1 MLRNMDYNI
10 ASILVTTFVFV
21 YFFIQYDTKK
31 KSSRCFLSLLICV
44 FLTSLLSILFD
55 LMQYSTGS
63 SNLSYGI
70 NALYMLLTV
79 LCTYT
84 FYVYASITV
93 FPDGRRN
100 IMDYVNFIFLI
111 MYTILCILSVHFH
124 FFISI
129 ENGEITQGRAYPVIY
144 ILSAYYLFCAFIRML
159 IHIKS
164 LMLRQTHSIIFFV
177 VTTTTGAAVQY
188 YFFSERIIIYFAYAL
203 ACLILLFTFETPDYQ
218 KMVKVTEEL
227 KRNNEQLNL
236 YKQQADDLS
245 KTVHK
250 LMKTCS
256 WILRFDEKGELSD
269 ASWSEEFLPIL
280 GYTKD
285 DDVDIANLW
294 ADSIHPDDKE
304 ATLEAFM
311 NGLKGAEYKTEAR
324 LRYKDGSYH
333 WFLCTGS
340 LHTDSAGN
348 AESYKGII
356 QNIDDEVYTRE
367 LINERLKAVEDLER
381 SQAELQRAL
390 FASEEAGRAKTT
402 FLSNMSHDIR
412 TPMNAILGY
421 AQLAKEHISDKDE
434 VLGCINTIL
443 SSGDHLL
450 SLINDVLDMSR
461 IESGKV
467 KIDNAPVSL
476 FELVNGIE
484 ILTKS
489 NVTEKRQTYETIIE
503 NLNNPYVMCDRLK
516 LNQILINCVGNAVK
530 YTPDGGHIKLML
542 TQKDTNFIFKIIDDG
557 IGMSANLLANVFEP
571 FVRAGNTESIQG
583 TGLGMAITSNLV
595 KMMGG
600 TISAESKLKK
610 GSTFIITLPLT
621 IISKEEYESYKEAP
635 VDEIPVDEMLSALSG
650 KRFLVVDDNK
660 INRSVVRRLLSDR
673 GMYVDECER
682 GRDAIN
688 IISSVSEGTYD
699 AVFMD
704 IIMPEM
710 TGYEA
715 TTEIR
720 NLDVSFAKTIPIF
733 AMTANAFE
741 EDIKKADECGMNGH
755 ITKPFKIEDLIRFLY
770 YNLLT

>member
-1 MLRNMDYNI
+1 MLRNMDFNI
-10 ASILVTTFVFV
+10 ASVLVTTFVFV
-21 YFFIQYDTKK
+21 YFITRYDTKK
-31 KSSRCFLSLLICV
+31 KSSRCFLSLLLCV
-44 FLTSLLSILFD
+44 FLTSVLSIVFD
-55 LMQYSTGS
+55 YLQYSTGS
-63 SNLSYGI
+63 NYLSYI
-70 NALYMLLTV
+70 VNAFYMLLTV
-79 LCTYT
+79 LCTYI
-84 FYVYASITV
+84 FYVYASVTV
-93 FPDGRRN
+93 FPDGRRHVL
-100 IMDYVNFIFLI
+100 DYVNFVFLI
-111 MYTILCILSVHFH
+111 SYIILCVLSMHFH
-124 FFISI
+124 YFISI
-129 ENGEITQGRAYPVIY
+129 TDGVISRGAAYPVVY
-144 ILSAYYLFCAFIRML
+144 LLSAYYLLCAFIRML

-177 VTTTTGAAVQY
+177 VTTSTGAIVQY
-188 YFFSERIIIYFAYAL
+188 LFFSERIIIYFAYAL

-218 KMVKVTEEL
+218 KMIKVTNEL

-250 LMKTCS
+250 LMKTSS
-256 WILRFDEKGELSD
+256 WFIYFDKNGEITDS
-269 ASWSEEFLPIL
+269 SWSEEFLPLL
-280 GYTKD
+280 GYSLD
-285 DDVDIANLW
+285 DNVDVANLW
-294 ADSIHPDDKE
+294 TDSLHPEDKDK
-304 ATLEAFM
+304 TLEAFM

-348 AESYKGII
+348 PESYKGVI
-356 QNIDDEVYTRE
+356 QNIDDEIYTRE

-381 SQAELQRAL
+381 SQTELERAL

-467 KIDNAPVSL
+467 KIENAPVSL
-476 FELVNGIE
+476 LELINGIE
-484 ILTKS
+484 VLTKS
-489 NVTEKRQTYETIIE
+489 NVKEKHQTYETIIE
-503 NLNNPYVMCDRLK
+503 NLDNPYVLCDRLK

-542 TQKDTNFIFKIIDDG
+542 TQNDTEFVFKIIDDG
-557 IGMSANLLANVFEP
+557 IGMSADLLAHVFEP
-571 FVRAGNTESIQG
+571 FVRSGNTESIQG
-583 TGLGMAITSNLV
+583 TGLGMAITYNLV
-595 KMMGG
+595 NMMGG
-600 TISAESKLKK
+600 TISAESKLKA
-610 GSTFIITLPLT
+610 GSTFTISLPLQ
-621 IISKEEYESYKEAP
+621 IISKEEYSSFKEAP
-635 VDEIPVDEMLSALSG
+635 TDEISVDEMVTTLSG

-688 IISSVSEGTYD
+688 IISSVKEGTYD

-710 TGYEA
+710 TGYES
-715 TTEIR
+715 TTAIR
-720 NLDVSFAKTIPIF
+720 NLDSAFAKTIPIF

-741 EDIKKADECGMNGH
+741 EDIKKANECGMNGH

-770 YNLLT
+770 HNLS

>member
-1 MLRNMDYNI
+1 MLRNMDFNI
-10 ASILVTTFVFV
+10 ASVLVTTFVFV
-21 YFFIQYDTKK
+21 YFITRYDTKK
-31 KSSRCFLSLLICV
+31 KSSRCFLSLLLCV
-44 FLTSLLSILFD
+44 FLTSVLSIVFD
-55 LMQYSTGS
+55 YLQYSTGS
-63 SNLSYGI
+63 NYLSYI
-70 NALYMLLTV
+70 VNALYMLLTV
-79 LCTYT
+79 LCTYI
-84 FYVYASITV
+84 FYVYASVTV

-100 IMDYVNFIFLI
+100 VLDYVNFVFLI
-111 MYTILCILSVHFH
+111 SYIILCVLSIHFH
-124 FFISI
+124 YFISI
-129 ENGEITQGRAYPVIY
+129 TDGVISRGAAYPVVY
-144 ILSAYYLFCAFIRML
+144 LLSAYYLLCAFIRML

-177 VTTTTGAAVQY
+177 VTTSTGAIVQY
-188 YFFSERIIIYFAYAL
+188 LFFSERIIIYFAYAL

-218 KMVKVTEEL
+218 KMIKVTNEL

-250 LMKTCS
+250 LMKTSS
-256 WILRFDEKGELSD
+256 WFIYFDKNGEITDS
-269 ASWSEEFLPIL
+269 SWSEEFLPLL
-280 GYTKD
+280 GYSLD
-285 DDVDIANLW
+285 DNVDVANLW
-294 ADSIHPDDKE
+294 TDSLHPEDKDK
-304 ATLEAFM
+304 TLEAFM

-348 AESYKGII
+348 PESYKGVI
-356 QNIDDEVYTRE
+356 QNIDDEIYTRE

-381 SQAELQRAL
+381 SQIELEHAL

-467 KIDNAPVSL
+467 KIENAPVSL
-476 FELVNGIE
+476 LELINGIE
-484 ILTKS
+484 VLTKS
-489 NVTEKRQTYETIIE
+489 NVKEKHQTYETIIE
-503 NLNNPYVMCDRLK
+503 NLDNPYVLCDRLK

-542 TQKDTNFIFKIIDDG
+542 TQKDTEFVFKIIDDG
-557 IGMSANLLANVFEP
+557 IGMSADLLAHVFEP
-571 FVRAGNTESIQG
+571 FVRAGNTDSIQG
-583 TGLGMAITSNLV
+583 TGLGMAITYNLV
-595 KMMGG
+595 NMMRG
-600 TISAESKLKK
+600 TISAESKLKA
-610 GSTFIITLPLT
+610 GSTFTISLPLQ
-621 IISKEEYESYKEAP
+621 IISKEEYSSFKEAP
-635 VDEIPVDEMLSALSG
+635 TDEISVDEMVTTLSG

-688 IISSVSEGTYD
+688 IISSVKEGTYD

-715 TTEIR
+715 TTAIR
-720 NLDVSFAKTIPIF
+720 NLDSDFAKTIPIF

-741 EDIKKADECGMNGH
+741 EDIKKANECGMNGH

-770 YNLLT
+770 HNLS

>member
-1 MLRNMDYNI
+1 MLRNMDFNI
-10 ASILVTTFVFV
+10 ASVLVTTFVFV
-21 YFFIQYDTKK
+21 YFITRYDTKK
-31 KSSRCFLSLLICV
+31 KSSRCFLSLLLCV
-44 FLTSLLSILFD
+44 FLTSVLSIVFD
-55 LMQYSTGS
+55 YLQYSTGS
-63 SNLSYGI
+63 NYLSYI
-70 NALYMLLTV
+70 VNAFYMLLTV
-79 LCTYT
+79 LCTYI
-84 FYVYASITV
+84 FYVYASVTV
-93 FPDGRRN
+93 FPDGRRHVL
-100 IMDYVNFIFLI
+100 DYVNFVFLI
-111 MYTILCILSVHFH
+111 SYIILCVLSMNFH
-124 FFISI
+124 YFISI
-129 ENGEITQGRAYPVIY
+129 TDGVISRGAAYPVVY
-144 ILSAYYLFCAFIRML
+144 LLSAYYLLCAFIRML

-177 VTTTTGAAVQY
+177 VTTSTGAIVQY
-188 YFFSERIIIYFAYAL
+188 LFFSERIIIYFSYAL

-218 KMVKVTEEL
+218 KMIKVTNEL

-250 LMKTCS
+250 LMKTSS
-256 WILRFDEKGELSD
+256 WFIYFDKNGEITDS
-269 ASWSEEFLPIL
+269 SWSEEFLPLL
-280 GYTKD
+280 GYSLD
-285 DDVDIANLW
+285 DNVDVANLW
-294 ADSIHPDDKE
+294 TDSLHPEDKDK
-304 ATLEAFM
+304 TLEAFM

-348 AESYKGII
+348 PESYKGVI
-356 QNIDDEVYTRE
+356 QNIDDEIYTRE

-381 SQAELQRAL
+381 SQTELERAL

-467 KIDNAPVSL
+467 KIENAPVSL
-476 FELVNGIE
+476 LELINGIE
-484 ILTKS
+484 VLTKS
-489 NVTEKRQTYETIIE
+489 NVKEKHQTYETIIE
-503 NLNNPYVMCDRLK
+503 NLDNPYVLCDRLK

-542 TQKDTNFIFKIIDDG
+542 TQKDTEFVFKIIDDG
-557 IGMSANLLANVFEP
+557 IGMSADLLAHVFEP
-571 FVRAGNTESIQG
+571 FVRAGNTDSIQG
-583 TGLGMAITSNLV
+583 TGLGMAITYNLV
-595 KMMGG
+595 NMMGG
-600 TISAESKLKK
+600 TISAESKLKA
-610 GSTFIITLPLT
+610 GSTFTISLPLQ
-621 IISKEEYESYKEAP
+621 IISKEEYSSFKEAP
-635 VDEIPVDEMLSALSG
+635 TDEISVDEMVTTLSG

-688 IISSVSEGTYD
+688 IISSVKEGTYD

-710 TGYEA
+710 TGYES
-715 TTEIR
+715 TTAIR
-720 NLDVSFAKTIPIF
+720 NLDSAFAKTIPIF

-741 EDIKKADECGMNGH
+741 EDIKKANECGMNGH

-770 YNLLT
+770 HNLS

>member
-1 MLRNMDYNI
+1 MLRNMDFNI
-10 ASILVTTFVFV
+10 ASVLVTTFVFV
-21 YFFIQYDTKK
+21 YFITRYDTKK
-31 KSSRCFLSLLICV
+31 KSSRCFLSLLLCV
-44 FLTSLLSILFD
+44 FLTSVLSIVFD
-55 LMQYSTGS
+55 YLQYSTGS
-63 SNLSYGI
+63 NYLSYI
-70 NALYMLLTV
+70 VNAFYMLLTV
-79 LCTYT
+79 LCTYI
-84 FYVYASITV
+84 FYVYASVTV
-93 FPDGRRN
+93 FPDGRRHVL
-100 IMDYVNFIFLI
+100 DYVNFVFLI
-111 MYTILCILSVHFH
+111 SYIILCVLSMHFH
-124 FFISI
+124 YFISI
-129 ENGEITQGRAYPVIY
+129 TDGVISRGAAYPVVY
-144 ILSAYYLFCAFIRML
+144 LLSAYYLLCAFIRML

-177 VTTTTGAAVQY
+177 VTTSTGAIVQY
-188 YFFSERIIIYFAYAL
+188 LFFSERIIIYFAYAL

-218 KMVKVTEEL
+218 KMIKVTNEL

-250 LMKTCS
+250 LMKTSS
-256 WILRFDEKGELSD
+256 WFIYFDKNGEITDS
-269 ASWSEEFLPIL
+269 SWSEEFLPLL
-280 GYTKD
+280 GYSLD
-285 DDVDIANLW
+285 DNVDVANLW
-294 ADSIHPDDKE
+294 TDSLHPEDKDK
-304 ATLEAFM
+304 TLEAFM

-348 AESYKGII
+348 PESYKGVI
-356 QNIDDEVYTRE
+356 QNIDNEIYTRE

-381 SQAELQRAL
+381 SQTELERAL

-467 KIDNAPVSL
+467 KIENAPVSL
-476 FELVNGIE
+476 LELINGIE
-484 ILTKS
+484 VLTKS
-489 NVTEKRQTYETIIE
+489 NVKEKHQTYETIIE
-503 NLNNPYVMCDRLK
+503 NLDNPYVLCDRLK

-542 TQKDTNFIFKIIDDG
+542 TQKDTEFVFKIIDDG
-557 IGMSANLLANVFEP
+557 IGMSTDLLAHVFEP
-571 FVRAGNTESIQG
+571 FVRAGNTDSIQG
-583 TGLGMAITSNLV
+583 TGLGMAITYNLV
-595 KMMGG
+595 NMMGG
-600 TISAESKLKK
+600 TISAESKLKA
-610 GSTFIITLPLT
+610 GSTFTISLPLQ
-621 IISKEEYESYKEAP
+621 IISKEEYSSFKEAP
-635 VDEIPVDEMLSALSG
+635 TDEISVDEMVTTLSG

-688 IISSVSEGTYD
+688 IISSVKEGTYD

-710 TGYEA
+710 TGYEV
-715 TTEIR
+715 TTAIR
-720 NLDVSFAKTIPIF
+720 NLDSAFAKTIPIF

-741 EDIKKADECGMNGH
+741 EDIKKANECGMNGH

-770 YNLLT
+770 HNLS

>member
-1 MLRNMDYNI
+1 MLRNMDFNI
-10 ASILVTTFVFV
+10 ASVLVTTFVFV
-21 YFFIQYDTKK
+21 YFITRYDTKK
-31 KSSRCFLSLLICV
+31 KSSRCFLSLLLCV
-44 FLTSLLSILFD
+44 FLTSVLSIVFD
-55 LMQYSTGS
+55 YLQYSTGS
-63 SNLSYGI
+63 NYLSYI
-70 NALYMLLTV
+70 VNAFYMLLTV
-79 LCTYT
+79 LCTYI
-84 FYVYASITV
+84 FYVYASVTV
-93 FPDGRRN
+93 FPDGRRHVL
-100 IMDYVNFIFLI
+100 DYVNFVFLI
-111 MYTILCILSVHFH
+111 SYIILCVLSIHFH
-124 FFISI
+124 YFISI
-129 ENGEITQGRAYPVIY
+129 TDGVISRGAAYPVVY
-144 ILSAYYLFCAFIRML
+144 LLSAYYLLCAFIRML

-177 VTTTTGAAVQY
+177 VTTSTGAIVQY
-188 YFFSERIIIYFAYAL
+188 LFFSERIIIYFAYAL

-218 KMVKVTEEL
+218 KMIKVTNEL

-250 LMKTCS
+250 LMKTSS
-256 WILRFDEKGELSD
+256 WFIYFDKNGEITDS
-269 ASWSEEFLPIL
+269 SWSEEFLPLL
-280 GYTKD
+280 GYSLD
-285 DDVDIANLW
+285 DNVDVANLW
-294 ADSIHPDDKE
+294 TDSLHPEDKDK
-304 ATLEAFM
+304 TLEAFM

-348 AESYKGII
+348 PESYKGVI
-356 QNIDDEVYTRE
+356 QNIDDEIYTRE

-381 SQAELQRAL
+381 SQTELERAL

-467 KIDNAPVSL
+467 KIENAPVSL
-476 FELVNGIE
+476 LELINGIE
-484 ILTKS
+484 VLTKS
-489 NVTEKRQTYETIIE
+489 NVKEKHQTYETIIE
-503 NLNNPYVMCDRLK
+503 NLDNPYVLCDRLK

-542 TQKDTNFIFKIIDDG
+542 TQKDTEFVFKIIDDG
-557 IGMSANLLANVFEP
+557 IGMSADLLAHVFEP
-571 FVRAGNTESIQG
+571 FVRAGNTDSIQG
-583 TGLGMAITSNLV
+583 TGLGMAITYNLV
-595 KMMGG
+595 NMMGG
-600 TISAESKLKK
+600 TISAESKLKA
-610 GSTFIITLPLT
+610 GSTFTISLPLQ
-621 IISKEEYESYKEAP
+621 IISKEEYSSFKEAP
-635 VDEIPVDEMLSALSG
+635 TDEISVDEMVTTLSG

-688 IISSVSEGTYD
+688 IISSVKEDTYD

-710 TGYEA
+710 TGYES
-715 TTEIR
+715 TTAIR
-720 NLDVSFAKTIPIF
+720 NLDSAFAKTIPIF

-741 EDIKKADECGMNGH
+741 EDIKKANECGMNGH

-770 YNLLT
+770 HNLS

>member
-1 MLRNMDYNI
+1 MLRNMDFNI
-10 ASILVTTFVFV
+10 ASVLVTTFVFV
-21 YFFIQYDTKK
+21 YFITRYDTKK
-31 KSSRCFLSLLICV
+31 KSSRCFLSLLLCV
-44 FLTSLLSILFD
+44 FLTSVLSIVFD
-55 LMQYSTGS
+55 YLQYSTGS
-63 SNLSYGI
+63 NYLSYI
-70 NALYMLLTV
+70 VNAFYMLLTV
-79 LCTYT
+79 LCTYI
-84 FYVYASITV
+84 FYVYASVTV

-100 IMDYVNFIFLI
+100 VLDYVNFVFLI
-111 MYTILCILSVHFH
+111 SYIILCVLSIHFH
-124 FFISI
+124 YFISI
-129 ENGEITQGRAYPVIY
+129 TDGVISRGAAYPVVY
-144 ILSAYYLFCAFIRML
+144 LLSAYYLLCAFIRML

-177 VTTTTGAAVQY
+177 VTTSTGAIVQY
-188 YFFSERIIIYFAYAL
+188 LFFSERIIIYFAYAL

-218 KMVKVTEEL
+218 KMIKVTNEL

-250 LMKTCS
+250 LMKTSS
-256 WILRFDEKGELSD
+256 WFIYFDKNGEITDS
-269 ASWSEEFLPIL
+269 SWSEEFLPLL
-280 GYTKD
+280 GYSLD
-285 DDVDIANLW
+285 DNVDVANLW
-294 ADSIHPDDKE
+294 TDSLHPEDKDK
-304 ATLEAFM
+304 TLEAFM

-348 AESYKGII
+348 PESYKGVI
-356 QNIDDEVYTRE
+356 QNIDDEIYTRE

-381 SQAELQRAL
+381 SQTELERAL

-467 KIDNAPVSL
+467 KIENAPVSL
-476 FELVNGIE
+476 LELINGIE
-484 ILTKS
+484 VLTKS
-489 NVTEKRQTYETIIE
+489 NVKEKHQTYETIIE
-503 NLNNPYVMCDRLK
+503 NLDNPYVLCDRLK

-542 TQKDTNFIFKIIDDG
+542 TQKDTEFVFKIIDDG
-557 IGMSANLLANVFEP
+557 IGMSADLLAHVFEP

-583 TGLGMAITSNLV
+583 TGLGMAITYNLV
-595 KMMGG
+595 NMMGG
-600 TISAESKLKK
+600 TISAESKLKA
-610 GSTFIITLPLT
+610 GSTFTISLPLQ
-621 IISKEEYESYKEAP
+621 IISKEEYSSFKEAP
-635 VDEIPVDEMLSALSG
+635 TDEISVDEMVTTLSG

-688 IISSVSEGTYD
+688 IISSVKEGTYD

-710 TGYEA
+710 TGYES
-715 TTEIR
+715 TTAIR
-720 NLDVSFAKTIPIF
+720 NLDSAFAKTIPIF

-741 EDIKKADECGMNGH
+741 EDIKKANECGMNGH

-770 YNLLT
+770 HNLS

>member
-1 MLRNMDYNI
+1 MLRNMDFNI
-10 ASILVTTFVFV
+10 ASVLVTTFVFV
-21 YFFIQYDTKK
+21 YFITRYDTKK
-31 KSSRCFLSLLICV
+31 KSSRCFLSLLLCV
-44 FLTSLLSILFD
+44 FLTSVLSIVFD
-55 LMQYSTGS
+55 YLQYSTGS
-63 SNLSYGI
+63 NYLSYI
-70 NALYMLLTV
+70 VNAFYMLLTV
-79 LCTYT
+79 LCTYI
-84 FYVYASITV
+84 FYVYASVTV
-93 FPDGRRN
+93 FPDGRRHVL
-100 IMDYVNFIFLI
+100 DYVNFVFLI
-111 MYTILCILSVHFH
+111 SYIILCVLSMHFH
-124 FFISI
+124 YFISI
-129 ENGEITQGRAYPVIY
+129 TDGVISRGAAYPVVY
-144 ILSAYYLFCAFIRML
+144 LLSAYYLLCAFIRML

-177 VTTTTGAAVQY
+177 VTTSTGAIVQY
-188 YFFSERIIIYFAYAL
+188 LFFSERIIIYFAYAL

-218 KMVKVTEEL
+218 KMIKVTNEL

-250 LMKTCS
+250 LMKTSS
-256 WILRFDEKGELSD
+256 WFIYFDKNGEITDS
-269 ASWSEEFLPIL
+269 SWSEEFLPLL
-280 GYTKD
+280 GYSLD
-285 DDVDIANLW
+285 DNVDVANLW
-294 ADSIHPDDKE
+294 TDSLHPEDKDK
-304 ATLEAFM
+304 TLEAFM

-348 AESYKGII
+348 PESYKGVI
-356 QNIDDEVYTRE
+356 QNIDDEIYTRE

-381 SQAELQRAL
+381 SQTELERAL

-467 KIDNAPVSL
+467 KIENAPVSL
-476 FELVNGIE
+476 LELINGIE
-484 ILTKS
+484 VLTKS
-489 NVTEKRQTYETIIE
+489 NVKEKHQTYETIIE
-503 NLNNPYVMCDRLK
+503 NLDNPYVLCDRLK

-542 TQKDTNFIFKIIDDG
+542 TQKDTEFVFKIIDDG
-557 IGMSANLLANVFEP
+557 IGMSTDLLAHVFEP
-571 FVRAGNTESIQG
+571 FVRAGNTDSIQG
-583 TGLGMAITSNLV
+583 TGLGMAITYNLV
-595 KMMGG
+595 NMMGG
-600 TISAESKLKK
+600 TISAESKLKA
-610 GSTFIITLPLT
+610 GSTFTISLPLQ
-621 IISKEEYESYKEAP
+621 IISKEEYSSFKEAP
-635 VDEIPVDEMLSALSG
+635 TDEISVDEMVTTLSG

-688 IISSVSEGTYD
+688 IISSVKEGTYD

-710 TGYEA
+710 TGYES
-715 TTEIR
+715 TTAIR
-720 NLDVSFAKTIPIF
+720 NLDSAFAKTIPIF

-741 EDIKKADECGMNGH
+741 EDIKKANECGMNGH

-770 YNLLT
+770 HNLS

>member
-1 MLRNMDYNI
+1 MLRNMDFNI
-10 ASILVTTFVFV
+10 ASVLVTTFVFV
-21 YFFIQYDTKK
+21 YFITRYDTKK
-31 KSSRCFLSLLICV
+31 KSSRCFLSLLLCV
-44 FLTSLLSILFD
+44 FLTSVLSIVFD
-55 LMQYSTGS
+55 YLQYSTGS
-63 SNLSYGI
+63 NYLSYI
-70 NALYMLLTV
+70 VNAFYMLLTV
-79 LCTYT
+79 LCTYI
-84 FYVYASITV
+84 FYVYASVTV
-93 FPDGRRN
+93 FPDGRRHVL
-100 IMDYVNFIFLI
+100 DYVNFVFLI
-111 MYTILCILSVHFH
+111 SYIILCVLSIHFH
-124 FFISI
+124 YFISI
-129 ENGEITQGRAYPVIY
+129 TDGVISRGAAYPVVY
-144 ILSAYYLFCAFIRML
+144 LLSAYYLLCAFIRML

-177 VTTTTGAAVQY
+177 VTTSTGAIVQY
-188 YFFSERIIIYFAYAL
+188 LFFSERIIIYFSYAL

-218 KMVKVTEEL
+218 KMIKVTNEL

-250 LMKTCS
+250 LMKTSS
-256 WILRFDEKGELSD
+256 WFIYFDKNGEITDS
-269 ASWSEEFLPIL
+269 SWSEEFLPLL
-280 GYTKD
+280 GYSLD
-285 DDVDIANLW
+285 DNVDVANLW
-294 ADSIHPDDKE
+294 TDSLHPEDKDK
-304 ATLEAFM
+304 TLEAFM

-348 AESYKGII
+348 PESYKGVI
-356 QNIDDEVYTRE
+356 QNIDDEIYTRE

-381 SQAELQRAL
+381 SQTELERAL

-467 KIDNAPVSL
+467 KIENAPVSL
-476 FELVNGIE
+476 LELINGIE
-484 ILTKS
+484 VLTKS
-489 NVTEKRQTYETIIE
+489 NVKEKHQTYETIIE
-503 NLNNPYVMCDRLK
+503 NLDNPYVLCDRLK

-542 TQKDTNFIFKIIDDG
+542 TQKDTEFVFKIIDDG
-557 IGMSANLLANVFEP
+557 IGMSADLLAHVFEP
-571 FVRAGNTESIQG
+571 FVRAGNTDSIQG
-583 TGLGMAITSNLV
+583 TGLGMAITYNLV
-595 KMMGG
+595 NMMGG
-600 TISAESKLKK
+600 TISAESKLKA
-610 GSTFIITLPLT
+610 GSTFTISLPLQ
-621 IISKEEYESYKEAP
+621 IISKEEYSSFKEAP
-635 VDEIPVDEMLSALSG
+635 TDEISVDEMVTTLSG

-688 IISSVSEGTYD
+688 IISSVKEGTYD

-710 TGYEA
+710 TGYES
-715 TTEIR
+715 TTAIR
-720 NLDVSFAKTIPIF
+720 NLDSAFAKTIPIF

-741 EDIKKADECGMNGH
+741 EDIKKANECGMNGH

-770 YNLLT
+770 HNLS

>member
-1 MLRNMDYNI
+1 MLRNMDFNI
-10 ASILVTTFVFV
+10 ASVLVTTFVFV
-21 YFFIQYDTKK
+21 YFITRYDTKK
-31 KSSRCFLSLLICV
+31 KSSRCFLSLLLCV
-44 FLTSLLSILFD
+44 FLTSVLSIVFD
-55 LMQYSTGS
+55 YLQYSTGS
-63 SNLSYGI
+63 NYLSYI
-70 NALYMLLTV
+70 VNAFYMLLTV
-79 LCTYT
+79 LCTYI
-84 FYVYASITV
+84 FYVYASVTV
-93 FPDGRRN
+93 FPDGRRHVL
-100 IMDYVNFIFLI
+100 DYVNFVFLI
-111 MYTILCILSVHFH
+111 SYIILCVLSMHFH
-124 FFISI
+124 YFISI
-129 ENGEITQGRAYPVIY
+129 TDGVISRGAAYPVVY
-144 ILSAYYLFCAFIRML
+144 LLSAYYLLCAFIRML

-177 VTTTTGAAVQY
+177 VTTSTGAIVQY
-188 YFFSERIIIYFAYAL
+188 LFFSERIIIYFSYAL

-218 KMVKVTEEL
+218 KMIKVTNEL

-250 LMKTCS
+250 LMKTSS
-256 WILRFDEKGELSD
+256 WFIYFDKNGEITDS
-269 ASWSEEFLPIL
+269 SWSEEFLPLL
-280 GYTKD
+280 GYSLD
-285 DDVDIANLW
+285 DNVDVANLW
-294 ADSIHPDDKE
+294 TDSLHPEDKDK
-304 ATLEAFM
+304 TLEAFM

-348 AESYKGII
+348 PESYKGVI
-356 QNIDDEVYTRE
+356 QNIDDEIYTRE

-381 SQAELQRAL
+381 SQTELERAL

-461 IESGKV
+461 IESGKA
-467 KIDNAPVSL
+467 KIENAPVSL
-476 FELVNGIE
+476 LELINGIE
-484 ILTKS
+484 VLTKS
-489 NVTEKRQTYETIIE
+489 NVKEKHQTYETIIE
-503 NLNNPYVMCDRLK
+503 NLDNPYVLCDRLK

-542 TQKDTNFIFKIIDDG
+542 TQKDTEFVFKIIDDG
-557 IGMSANLLANVFEP
+557 IGMSADLLAHVFEP
-571 FVRAGNTESIQG
+571 FVRAGNTDSIQG
-583 TGLGMAITSNLV
+583 TGLGMAITYNLV
-595 KMMGG
+595 NMMGG
-600 TISAESKLKK
+600 TISAESKLKA
-610 GSTFIITLPLT
+610 GSTFTISLPLQ
-621 IISKEEYESYKEAP
+621 IISKEEYSSFKEAP
-635 VDEIPVDEMLSALSG
+635 TDEISVDEMVTTLSG

-688 IISSVSEGTYD
+688 IISSVKEGTYD

-710 TGYEA
+710 TGYES
-715 TTEIR
+715 TTAIR
-720 NLDVSFAKTIPIF
+720 NLDSAFAKTIPIF

-741 EDIKKADECGMNGH
+741 EDIKKANECGMNGH

-770 YNLLT
+770 HNLS

>member
-1 MLRNMDYNI
+1 MLRNMDFNI
-10 ASILVTTFVFV
+10 ASVLVTTFVFV
-21 YFFIQYDTKK
+21 YFITRYDTKK
-31 KSSRCFLSLLICV
+31 KSSRCFLSLLLCV
-44 FLTSLLSILFD
+44 FLTSVLSIVFD
-55 LMQYSTGS
+55 YLQYSTGS
-63 SNLSYGI
+63 NYLSYI
-70 NALYMLLTV
+70 VNAFYMLLTV
-79 LCTYT
+79 LCTYI
-84 FYVYASITV
+84 FYVYASVTV
-93 FPDGRRN
+93 FPDGRRHVL
-100 IMDYVNFIFLI
+100 DYVNFVFLI
-111 MYTILCILSVHFH
+111 SYIILCVLSIHFH
-124 FFISI
+124 YFISI
-129 ENGEITQGRAYPVIY
+129 TDGVISRGAAYPVVY
-144 ILSAYYLFCAFIRML
+144 LLSAYYLLCAFIRML

-177 VTTTTGAAVQY
+177 VTTSTGAIVQY
-188 YFFSERIIIYFAYAL
+188 LFFSERIIIYFAYAL

-218 KMVKVTEEL
+218 KMIKVTNEL

-250 LMKTCS
+250 LMKTSS
-256 WILRFDEKGELSD
+256 WFIYFDKNGEITDS
-269 ASWSEEFLPIL
+269 SWSEEFLPLL
-280 GYTKD
+280 GYSLD
-285 DDVDIANLW
+285 DNVDVANLW
-294 ADSIHPDDKE
+294 TDSLHPEDKDK
-304 ATLEAFM
+304 TLEAFM

-348 AESYKGII
+348 PESYKGVI
-356 QNIDDEVYTRE
+356 QNIDDEIYTRE

-381 SQAELQRAL
+381 SQTELERAL

-467 KIDNAPVSL
+467 KIENAPVSL
-476 FELVNGIE
+476 LELINGIE
-484 ILTKS
+484 VLTKS
-489 NVTEKRQTYETIIE
+489 NVKEKHQTYETIIE
-503 NLNNPYVMCDRLK
+503 NLDNPYVLCDRLK

-542 TQKDTNFIFKIIDDG
+542 TQKDTEFVFKIIDDG
-557 IGMSANLLANVFEP
+557 IGMSADLLAHVFEP

-583 TGLGMAITSNLV
+583 TGLGMAITYNLV
-595 KMMGG
+595 NMMGG
-600 TISAESKLKK
+600 TISAESKLKA
-610 GSTFIITLPLT
+610 GSTFTISLPLQ
-621 IISKEEYESYKEAP
+621 IISKEEYSSFKEAP
-635 VDEIPVDEMLSALSG
+635 TDEISVDEMVTTLSG

-688 IISSVSEGTYD
+688 IISSVKEGTYD

-710 TGYEA
+710 TGYES
-715 TTEIR
+715 TTAIR
-720 NLDVSFAKTIPIF
+720 NLDSAFAKTIPIF

-741 EDIKKADECGMNGH
+741 EDIKKANECGMNGH

-770 YNLLT
+770 HNLS

>member
-1 MLRNMDYNI
+1 MLRNMDFNI
-10 ASILVTTFVFV
+10 ASVLVTTFVFV
-21 YFFIQYDTKK
+21 YFITRYDTKK
-31 KSSRCFLSLLICV
+31 KSSRCFLSLLLCV
-44 FLTSLLSILFD
+44 FLTSVLSIVFD
-55 LMQYSTGS
+55 YLQYSTGS
-63 SNLSYGI
+63 NYLSYI
-70 NALYMLLTV
+70 VNALYMLLTV
-79 LCTYT
+79 LCTYI
-84 FYVYASITV
+84 FYVYASVTV
-93 FPDGRRN
+93 FPDGRRHVLDN
-100 IMDYVNFIFLI
+100 VNFVFLI
-111 MYTILCILSVHFH
+111 SYIILCVLSMHFH
-124 FFISI
+124 YFISI
-129 ENGEITQGRAYPVIY
+129 TDGVISRGAAYPVVY
-144 ILSAYYLFCAFIRML
+144 LLSAYYLLCAFIRML

-177 VTTTTGAAVQY
+177 VTTSTGAIVQY
-188 YFFSERIIIYFAYAL
+188 LFFSERIIIYFSYAL

-218 KMVKVTEEL
+218 KMIKVTNEL

-250 LMKTCS
+250 LMKTSS
-256 WILRFDEKGELSD
+256 WFIYFDKNGEITDS
-269 ASWSEEFLPIL
+269 SWSEEFLPLL
-280 GYTKD
+280 GYSLD
-285 DDVDIANLW
+285 DNVDVANLW
-294 ADSIHPDDKE
+294 TDSLHPEDKDK
-304 ATLEAFM
+304 TLEAFM

-348 AESYKGII
+348 PESYKGVI
-356 QNIDDEVYTRE
+356 QNIDDEIYTRE

-381 SQAELQRAL
+381 SQTELERAL

-467 KIDNAPVSL
+467 KIENAPVSL
-476 FELVNGIE
+476 LELINGIE
-484 ILTKS
+484 LLTKS
-489 NVTEKRQTYETIIE
+489 NVKEKHQTYETIIE
-503 NLNNPYVMCDRLK
+503 NLDNPYVLCDRLK

-542 TQKDTNFIFKIIDDG
+542 TQKDTEFVFKIIDDG
-557 IGMSANLLANVFEP
+557 IGMSADLLAHVFEP
-571 FVRAGNTESIQG
+571 FVRAGNTDSIQG
-583 TGLGMAITSNLV
+583 TGLGMAITYNLV
-595 KMMGG
+595 NMMGG
-600 TISAESKLKK
+600 TISAESKLKA
-610 GSTFIITLPLT
+610 GSTFTISLPLQ
-621 IISKEEYESYKEAP
+621 IISKEEYSSFKEAP
-635 VDEIPVDEMLSALSG
+635 TDEISVDEMVTTLSG

-673 GMYVDECER
+673 GMHVDECER

-688 IISSVSEGTYD
+688 IISSVKEDTYD

-715 TTEIR
+715 TTAIR
-720 NLDVSFAKTIPIF
+720 NLDSDFAKTIPIF

-741 EDIKKADECGMNGH
+741 EDIKKANECGMNGH

-770 YNLLT
+770 HNLS

>member
-1 MLRNMDYNI
+1 MLRNMDFNI
-10 ASILVTTFVFV
+10 ASVLVTTFVFV
-21 YFFIQYDTKK
+21 YFITRYDTKK
-31 KSSRCFLSLLICV
+31 KSSRCFLSLLLCV
-44 FLTSLLSILFD
+44 FLTSVLSIVFD
-55 LMQYSTGS
+55 YLQYSTGS
-63 SNLSYGI
+63 NYLSYI
-70 NALYMLLTV
+70 VNALYMLLTV
-79 LCTYT
+79 LCTYI
-84 FYVYASITV
+84 FYVYASVTV

-100 IMDYVNFIFLI
+100 VLDYVNFVFLI
-111 MYTILCILSVHFH
+111 SYIILCVLSIHFH
-124 FFISI
+124 YFISI
-129 ENGEITQGRAYPVIY
+129 TDGVISRGAAYPVVY
-144 ILSAYYLFCAFIRML
+144 LLSAYYLLCAFIRML

-177 VTTTTGAAVQY
+177 VTTSTGAIVQY
-188 YFFSERIIIYFAYAL
+188 LFFSERIIIYFAYAL

-218 KMVKVTEEL
+218 KMIKVTNEL

-250 LMKTCS
+250 LMKTSS
-256 WILRFDEKGELSD
+256 WFIYFDKNGEITDS
-269 ASWSEEFLPIL
+269 SWSEEFLPLL
-280 GYTKD
+280 GYSLD
-285 DDVDIANLW
+285 DNVDVANLW
-294 ADSIHPDDKE
+294 TDSLHPEDKDK
-304 ATLEAFM
+304 TLEAFM

-348 AESYKGII
+348 PESYKGVI
-356 QNIDDEVYTRE
+356 QNIDDEIYTRE

-381 SQAELQRAL
+381 SQTELERAL

-467 KIDNAPVSL
+467 KIENAPVSL
-476 FELVNGIE
+476 LELINGIE
-484 ILTKS
+484 VLTKS
-489 NVTEKRQTYETIIE
+489 NVKEKHQTYETIIE
-503 NLNNPYVMCDRLK
+503 NLDNPYVLCDRLK

-542 TQKDTNFIFKIIDDG
+542 TQKDTEFVFKIIDDG
-557 IGMSANLLANVFEP
+557 IGMSADLLAHVFEP

-583 TGLGMAITSNLV
+583 TGLGMAITYNLV
-595 KMMGG
+595 NMMGG
-600 TISAESKLKK
+600 TISAESKLKA
-610 GSTFIITLPLT
+610 GSTFTISLPLQ
-621 IISKEEYESYKEAP
+621 IISKEEYSSFKEAP
-635 VDEIPVDEMLSALSG
+635 TDEISVDEMVTTLSG

-688 IISSVSEGTYD
+688 IISSVKEGTYD

-710 TGYEA
+710 TGYES
-715 TTEIR
+715 TTAIR
-720 NLDVSFAKTIPIF
+720 NLDSAFAKTIPIF

-741 EDIKKADECGMNGH
+741 EDIKKANECGMNGH

-770 YNLLT
+770 HNLS

>member
-1 MLRNMDYNI
+1 MLRNMDFNI
-10 ASILVTTFVFV
+10 ASVLVTTFVFV
-21 YFFIQYDTKK
+21 YFITRYDTKK
-31 KSSRCFLSLLICV
+31 KSSRCFLSLLLCV
-44 FLTSLLSILFD
+44 FLTSVLSIVFD
-55 LMQYSTGS
+55 YLQYSTGS
-63 SNLSYGI
+63 NYLSYI
-70 NALYMLLTV
+70 VNAFYMLLTV
-79 LCTYT
+79 LCTYI
-84 FYVYASITV
+84 FYVYASVTV
-93 FPDGRRN
+93 FPDGGRN
-100 IMDYVNFIFLI
+100 VLDYVNFVFLI
-111 MYTILCILSVHFH
+111 SYIILCVLSIHFH
-124 FFISI
+124 YFISI
-129 ENGEITQGRAYPVIY
+129 TDGVISRGAAYPVVY
-144 ILSAYYLFCAFIRML
+144 LLSAYYLLCAFIRML

-177 VTTTTGAAVQY
+177 VTTSTGAIVQY
-188 YFFSERIIIYFAYAL
+188 LFFSERIIIYFAYAL

-218 KMVKVTEEL
+218 KMIKVTNEL

-250 LMKTCS
+250 LMKTSS
-256 WILRFDEKGELSD
+256 WFIYFDKNGEITDS
-269 ASWSEEFLPIL
+269 SWSEEFLPLL
-280 GYTKD
+280 GYSLD
-285 DDVDIANLW
+285 DNVDVANLW
-294 ADSIHPDDKE
+294 TDSLHPEDKDK
-304 ATLEAFM
+304 TLEAFM

-348 AESYKGII
+348 PESYKGVI
-356 QNIDDEVYTRE
+356 QNIDDEIYTRE

-381 SQAELQRAL
+381 SQTELERAL

-467 KIDNAPVSL
+467 KIENAPVSL
-476 FELVNGIE
+476 LELINGIE
-484 ILTKS
+484 VLTKS
-489 NVTEKRQTYETIIE
+489 NVKEKHQTYETIIE
-503 NLNNPYVMCDRLK
+503 NLDNPYVLCDRLK

-542 TQKDTNFIFKIIDDG
+542 TQKDTEFVFKIIDDG
-557 IGMSANLLANVFEP
+557 IGMSADLLAHVFEP
-571 FVRAGNTESIQG
+571 FVRAGNTDSIQG
-583 TGLGMAITSNLV
+583 TGLGMAITYNLV
-595 KMMGG
+595 NMMGG
-600 TISAESKLKK
+600 TISAESKLKA
-610 GSTFIITLPLT
+610 GSTFTISLPLQ
-621 IISKEEYESYKEAP
+621 IISKEEYSSFKEAP
-635 VDEIPVDEMLSALSG
+635 TDEISVDEMVTTLSG

-688 IISSVSEGTYD
+688 IISSVKEDTYD

-715 TTEIR
+715 TTAIR
-720 NLDVSFAKTIPIF
+720 NLDSDFAKTIPIF

-741 EDIKKADECGMNGH
+741 EDIKKANECGMNGH

-770 YNLLT
+770 HNLS

>member
-1 MLRNMDYNI
+1 MLRNMDFNI
-10 ASILVTTFVFV
+10 ASVLVTTFVFV
-21 YFFIQYDTKK
+21 YFITRYDTKK
-31 KSSRCFLSLLICV
+31 KSSRCFLSLLLCV
-44 FLTSLLSILFD
+44 FLTSVLSIVFD
-55 LMQYSTGS
+55 YLQYSTGS
-63 SNLSYGI
+63 NYLSYI
-70 NALYMLLTV
+70 VNAFYMLLTV
-79 LCTYT
+79 LCTYI
-84 FYVYASITV
+84 FYVYASVTV
-93 FPDGRRN
+93 FPDGRRHVL
-100 IMDYVNFIFLI
+100 DYVNFVFLI
-111 MYTILCILSVHFH
+111 SYIILCVLSMHFH
-124 FFISI
+124 YFISI
-129 ENGEITQGRAYPVIY
+129 TDGVISRGAAYPVVY
-144 ILSAYYLFCAFIRML
+144 LLSAYYLLCAFIRML

-177 VTTTTGAAVQY
+177 VTTSAGAIVQY
-188 YFFSERIIIYFAYAL
+188 LFFSERIIIYFAYAL

-218 KMVKVTEEL
+218 KMIKVTNEL

-250 LMKTCS
+250 LMKTSS
-256 WILRFDEKGELSD
+256 WFIYFDKNGEITDS
-269 ASWSEEFLPIL
+269 SWSEEFLPLL
-280 GYTKD
+280 GYSLD
-285 DDVDIANLW
+285 DNVDVANLW
-294 ADSIHPDDKE
+294 TDSLHPEDKDK
-304 ATLEAFM
+304 TLEAFM

-348 AESYKGII
+348 PESYKGVI
-356 QNIDDEVYTRE
+356 QNIDDEIYTRE

-381 SQAELQRAL
+381 SQTELERAL

-467 KIDNAPVSL
+467 KIENAPVSL
-476 FELVNGIE
+476 LELINGIE
-484 ILTKS
+484 VLTKS
-489 NVTEKRQTYETIIE
+489 NVKEKHQTYETIIE
-503 NLNNPYVMCDRLK
+503 NLDNPYVLCDRLK

-542 TQKDTNFIFKIIDDG
+542 TQKDTEFVFKIIDDG
-557 IGMSANLLANVFEP
+557 IGMSADLLSHVFEP

-583 TGLGMAITSNLV
+583 TGLGMAITYNLV
-595 KMMGG
+595 NMMGG
-600 TISAESKLKK
+600 TISAESKLKA
-610 GSTFIITLPLT
+610 GSTFTISLPLQ
-621 IISKEEYESYKEAP
+621 IISKEEYSSFKEAP
-635 VDEIPVDEMLSALSG
+635 TDEISVDEMVTTLSG

-688 IISSVSEGTYD
+688 IISSVKEGTYD

-710 TGYEA
+710 TGYES
-715 TTEIR
+715 TTAIR
-720 NLDVSFAKTIPIF
+720 NLDSAFAKTIPIF

-741 EDIKKADECGMNGH
+741 EDIKKANECGMNGH

-770 YNLLT
+770 HNLS

>member
-1 MLRNMDYNI
+1 MLRNMDFNI
-10 ASILVTTFVFV
+10 ASVLVTTFVFV
-21 YFFIQYDTKK
+21 YFITRYDTKK
-31 KSSRCFLSLLICV
+31 KSSRCFLSLLLCV
-44 FLTSLLSILFD
+44 FLTSVLSIVFD
-55 LMQYSTGS
+55 YLQYSTGS
-63 SNLSYGI
+63 NYLSYI
-70 NALYMLLTV
+70 VNAFYMLLTV
-79 LCTYT
+79 LCTYI
-84 FYVYASITV
+84 FYVYASVTV
-93 FPDGRRN
+93 FPDGRRHVL
-100 IMDYVNFIFLI
+100 DYVNFVFLI
-111 MYTILCILSVHFH
+111 SYIILCVLSMHFH
-124 FFISI
+124 YFISI
-129 ENGEITQGRAYPVIY
+129 TDGVISRGAAYPVVY
-144 ILSAYYLFCAFIRML
+144 LLSAYYLLCAFIRML

-177 VTTTTGAAVQY
+177 VTTSTGAIVQY
-188 YFFSERIIIYFAYAL
+188 LFFSELIIIYFSYAL

-218 KMVKVTEEL
+218 KMIKVTNEL

-250 LMKTCS
+250 LMKTSS
-256 WILRFDEKGELSD
+256 WFIYFDKNGEITDS
-269 ASWSEEFLPIL
+269 SWSEEFLPLL
-280 GYTKD
+280 GYSLD
-285 DDVDIANLW
+285 DNVDVANLW
-294 ADSIHPDDKE
+294 TDSLHPEDKDK
-304 ATLEAFM
+304 TLEAFM

-348 AESYKGII
+348 PESYKGVI
-356 QNIDDEVYTRE
+356 QNIDDEIYTRE

-381 SQAELQRAL
+381 SQTELERAL

-467 KIDNAPVSL
+467 KIENAPVSL
-476 FELVNGIE
+476 LELINGIE
-484 ILTKS
+484 VLTKS
-489 NVTEKRQTYETIIE
+489 NVKEKHQTYETIIE
-503 NLNNPYVMCDRLK
+503 NLDNPYVLCDRLK

-542 TQKDTNFIFKIIDDG
+542 TQKDTEFVFKIIDDG
-557 IGMSANLLANVFEP
+557 IGMSADLLAHVFEP
-571 FVRAGNTESIQG
+571 FVRAGNTDSIQG
-583 TGLGMAITSNLV
+583 TGLGMAITYNLV
-595 KMMGG
+595 NMMGG
-600 TISAESKLKK
+600 TISAESKLKA
-610 GSTFIITLPLT
+610 GSTFTISLPLQ
-621 IISKEEYESYKEAP
+621 IISKEEYSSFKEAP
-635 VDEIPVDEMLSALSG
+635 TDEISVDEMVTTLSG

-688 IISSVSEGTYD
+688 IISSVKEGTYD

-710 TGYEA
+710 TGYES
-715 TTEIR
+715 TTAIR
-720 NLDVSFAKTIPIF
+720 NLDSAFAKTIPIF

-741 EDIKKADECGMNGH
+741 EDIKKANECGMNGH

-770 YNLLT
+770 HNLS

>member
-1 MLRNMDYNI
+1 MLRNMDFNI
-10 ASILVTTFVFV
+10 ASVLVTTFVFV
-21 YFFIQYDTKK
+21 YFITRYDTKK
-31 KSSRCFLSLLICV
+31 KSSRCFLSLLLCV
-44 FLTSLLSILFD
+44 FLTSVLSIVFD
-55 LMQYSTGS
+55 YLQYSTGS
-63 SNLSYGI
+63 NYLSYI
-70 NALYMLLTV
+70 VNALYMLLTV
-79 LCTYT
+79 LCTYI
-84 FYVYASITV
+84 FYVYASVTV

-100 IMDYVNFIFLI
+100 VLDYVNFVFLI
-111 MYTILCILSVHFH
+111 SYIILCVLSMHFH
-124 FFISI
+124 YFISI
-129 ENGEITQGRAYPVIY
+129 TDGVISRGAAYPVVY
-144 ILSAYYLFCAFIRML
+144 LLSAYYLLCAFIRML

-177 VTTTTGAAVQY
+177 VTTSTGAIVQY
-188 YFFSERIIIYFAYAL
+188 LFFSERIIIYFAYAL

-218 KMVKVTEEL
+218 KMIKVTNEL

-250 LMKTCS
+250 LMKTSS
-256 WILRFDEKGELSD
+256 WFIYFDKNGEITDS
-269 ASWSEEFLPIL
+269 SWSEEFLPLL
-280 GYTKD
+280 GYSLD
-285 DDVDIANLW
+285 DNVDVANLW
-294 ADSIHPDDKE
+294 TDSLHPEDKDK
-304 ATLEAFM
+304 TLEAFM

-348 AESYKGII
+348 PESYKGVI
-356 QNIDDEVYTRE
+356 QNIDDEIYTRE

-381 SQAELQRAL
+381 SQTELERAL

-467 KIDNAPVSL
+467 KIENAPVSL
-476 FELVNGIE
+476 LELINGIE
-484 ILTKS
+484 VLTKS
-489 NVTEKRQTYETIIE
+489 NVKEKHQTYETIIE
-503 NLNNPYVMCDRLK
+503 NLDNPYVLCDRLK

-542 TQKDTNFIFKIIDDG
+542 TQKDTEFVFKIIDDG
-557 IGMSANLLANVFEP
+557 IGMSADLLAHVFEP
-571 FVRAGNTESIQG
+571 FVRAGNTDSIQG
-583 TGLGMAITSNLV
+583 TGLGMAITYNLV
-595 KMMGG
+595 NMMGG
-600 TISAESKLKK
+600 TISAESKLKA
-610 GSTFIITLPLT
+610 GSTFTISLPLQ
-621 IISKEEYESYKEAP
+621 IISKEEYSSFKEAP
-635 VDEIPVDEMLSALSG
+635 TDEISVDEMVTTLSG

-688 IISSVSEGTYD
+688 IISSVKEGTYD

-710 TGYEA
+710 TGYES
-715 TTEIR
+715 TTAIR
-720 NLDVSFAKTIPIF
+720 NLDSAFAKTIPIF

-741 EDIKKADECGMNGH
+741 EDIKKANECGMNGH

-770 YNLLT
+770 HNLS

>member
-1 MLRNMDYNI
+1 MLRNMDFNI
-10 ASILVTTFVFV
+10 ASVLVTTFVFV
-21 YFFIQYDTKK
+21 YFITRYDTKK
-31 KSSRCFLSLLICV
+31 KSSRCFLSLLLCV
-44 FLTSLLSILFD
+44 FLTSVLSIVFD
-55 LMQYSTGS
+55 YLQYSTGS
-63 SNLSYGI
+63 NYLSYI
-70 NALYMLLTV
+70 VNAFYMLLTV
-79 LCTYT
+79 LCTYI
-84 FYVYASITV
+84 FYVYASVTV
-93 FPDGRRN
+93 FPDGRRHVL
-100 IMDYVNFIFLI
+100 DYVNFVFLI
-111 MYTILCILSVHFH
+111 SYIILCVLSMHFH
-124 FFISI
+124 YFISI
-129 ENGEITQGRAYPVIY
+129 TDGVISRGAAYPVVY
-144 ILSAYYLFCAFIRML
+144 LLSAYYLLCAFIRML

-177 VTTTTGAAVQY
+177 VTTSTGAIVQY
-188 YFFSERIIIYFAYAL
+188 LFFSERIIIYFSYAL

-218 KMVKVTEEL
+218 KMIKVTNEL

-250 LMKTCS
+250 LMKTSS
-256 WILRFDEKGELSD
+256 WFMYFDENGKITDS
-269 ASWSEEFLPIL
+269 SWSEEFLPLL
-280 GYTKD
+280 GYSLD
-285 DDVDIANLW
+285 DNVDVANLW
-294 ADSIHPDDKE
+294 TDSLHPEDKDK
-304 ATLEAFM
+304 TLEAFM

-348 AESYKGII
+348 PESYKGVI
-356 QNIDDEVYTRE
+356 QNIDDEIYTRE

-381 SQAELQRAL
+381 SQIELERAL

-467 KIDNAPVSL
+467 KIENAPVSL
-476 FELVNGIE
+476 LELINGIE
-484 ILTKS
+484 VLTKS
-489 NVTEKRQTYETIIE
+489 NVKEKHQTYETIIE
-503 NLNNPYVMCDRLK
+503 NLDNPYVLCDRLK

-542 TQKDTNFIFKIIDDG
+542 TQKDTEFVFKIIDDG
-557 IGMSANLLANVFEP
+557 IGMSADLLAHVFEP
-571 FVRAGNTESIQG
+571 FVRAGNTDSIQG
-583 TGLGMAITSNLV
+583 TGLGMAITYNLV
-595 KMMGG
+595 NMMGG
-600 TISAESKLKK
+600 TISAESKLKA
-610 GSTFIITLPLT
+610 GSTFTISLPLQ
-621 IISKEEYESYKEAP
+621 IISKEEYSSFKEAP
-635 VDEIPVDEMLSALSG
+635 TDEISVDEMVTTLSG

-688 IISSVSEGTYD
+688 IISSVKEDTYD

-710 TGYEA
+710 TGYEQLLQY
-715 TTEIR
+715 EISIV
-720 NLDVSFAKTIPIF
+720 LSLKQY
-733 AMTANAFE
+733 
-741 EDIKKADECGMNGH
+741 
-755 ITKPFKIEDLIRFLY
+755 RFLR
-770 YNLLT
+770 

>member
-1 MLRNMDYNI
+1 MLRNMDFNI
-10 ASILVTTFVFV
+10 ASVLVTTFVFV
-21 YFFIQYDTKK
+21 YFITRYDTKK
-31 KSSRCFLSLLICV
+31 KSSRCFLSLLLCV
-44 FLTSLLSILFD
+44 FLTSVLSIVFD
-55 LMQYSTGS
+55 YLQYSTGS
-63 SNLSYGI
+63 NYLSYI
-70 NALYMLLTV
+70 VNAFYMLLTV
-79 LCTYT
+79 LCTYI
-84 FYVYASITV
+84 FYVYASVTV
-93 FPDGRRN
+93 FPDGRRHVL
-100 IMDYVNFIFLI
+100 DYVNFVFLI
-111 MYTILCILSVHFH
+111 SYIILCVLSMHFH
-124 FFISI
+124 YFISI
-129 ENGEITQGRAYPVIY
+129 TDGVISRGAAYPVVY
-144 ILSAYYLFCAFIRML
+144 LLSAYYLLCAFIRML

-177 VTTTTGAAVQY
+177 VTTSTGAIVQY
-188 YFFSERIIIYFAYAL
+188 LFFSERIIIYFAYAL

-218 KMVKVTEEL
+218 KMIKVTNEL

-250 LMKTCS
+250 LMKTSS
-256 WILRFDEKGELSD
+256 WFIYFDKNGEITDS
-269 ASWSEEFLPIL
+269 SWSEEFLPLL
-280 GYTKD
+280 GYSLD
-285 DDVDIANLW
+285 DNVDVANLW
-294 ADSIHPDDKE
+294 TDSLHPEDKDK
-304 ATLEAFM
+304 TLEAFM

-348 AESYKGII
+348 PESYKGVI
-356 QNIDDEVYTRE
+356 QNIDDEIYTRE

-381 SQAELQRAL
+381 SQTELERAL

-467 KIDNAPVSL
+467 KIENAPVSL
-476 FELVNGIE
+476 LELINGIE
-484 ILTKS
+484 VLTKS
-489 NVTEKRQTYETIIE
+489 NVKEKHQTYETIIE
-503 NLNNPYVMCDRLK
+503 NLDNPYVLCDRLK

-542 TQKDTNFIFKIIDDG
+542 TQKDTEFVFKIIDDG
-557 IGMSANLLANVFEP
+557 IGMSADLLAHVFEP
-571 FVRAGNTESIQG
+571 FVRAGNTDSIQG
-583 TGLGMAITSNLV
+583 TGLGMAITYNLV
-595 KMMGG
+595 NMMGG
-600 TISAESKLKK
+600 TISAESKLKA
-610 GSTFIITLPLT
+610 GSTFTISLPLQ
-621 IISKEEYESYKEAP
+621 IISKEEYSSFKEAP
-635 VDEIPVDEMLSALSG
+635 TDEISVDEMVTTLSG

-688 IISSVSEGTYD
+688 IISSVKEGTYD

-710 TGYEA
+710 TGYES
-715 TTEIR
+715 TTAIR
-720 NLDVSFAKTIPIF
+720 NLDSAFAKTIPIF

-741 EDIKKADECGMNGH
+741 EDIKKANECGMNGH

-770 YNLLT
+770 HNLS

>member
-1 MLRNMDYNI
+1 MLRNMDFNI
-10 ASILVTTFVFV
+10 ASVLVTTFVFV
-21 YFFIQYDTKK
+21 YFITRYDTKK
-31 KSSRCFLSLLICV
+31 KSSRCFLSLLLCV
-44 FLTSLLSILFD
+44 FLTSVLSIVFD
-55 LMQYSTGS
+55 YLQYSTGS
-63 SNLSYGI
+63 NYLSYI
-70 NALYMLLTV
+70 VNAFYMLLTV
-79 LCTYT
+79 LCTYI
-84 FYVYASITV
+84 FYVYASVTV
-93 FPDGRRN
+93 FPDGRRHVL
-100 IMDYVNFIFLI
+100 DYVNFVFLI
-111 MYTILCILSVHFH
+111 SYIILCVLSIHFH
-124 FFISI
+124 YFISI
-129 ENGEITQGRAYPVIY
+129 TDGVISRGAAYPVVY
-144 ILSAYYLFCAFIRML
+144 LLSAYYLLCAFIRML

-177 VTTTTGAAVQY
+177 VTTSTGAIVQY
-188 YFFSERIIIYFAYAL
+188 LFFSERIIIYFSYAL

-218 KMVKVTEEL
+218 KMIKVTNEL

-250 LMKTCS
+250 LMKTSS
-256 WILRFDEKGELSD
+256 WFIYFDKNGEIIDS
-269 ASWSEEFLPIL
+269 SWSEEFLPLL
-280 GYTKD
+280 GYSLD
-285 DDVDIANLW
+285 DNVDVANLW
-294 ADSIHPDDKE
+294 TDSLHPEDKDK
-304 ATLEAFM
+304 TLEAFM

-348 AESYKGII
+348 PESYKGVI
-356 QNIDDEVYTRE
+356 QNIDDEIYTRE

-381 SQAELQRAL
+381 SQTELERAL

-467 KIDNAPVSL
+467 KIENAPVSL
-476 FELVNGIE
+476 LELINGIE
-484 ILTKS
+484 VLTKS
-489 NVTEKRQTYETIIE
+489 NVKEKHQTYETIIE
-503 NLNNPYVMCDRLK
+503 NLDNPYVLCDRLK

-542 TQKDTNFIFKIIDDG
+542 TQKDTEFVFKIIDDG
-557 IGMSANLLANVFEP
+557 IGMSTDLLAHVFEP
-571 FVRAGNTESIQG
+571 FVRAGNTDSIQG
-583 TGLGMAITSNLV
+583 TGLGMAITYNLV
-595 KMMGG
+595 NMMGG
-600 TISAESKLKK
+600 TISAESKLKA
-610 GSTFIITLPLT
+610 GSTFTISLPLQ
-621 IISKEEYESYKEAP
+621 IISKEEYSSFKEAP
-635 VDEIPVDEMLSALSG
+635 TDEISVDEMVTTLSG

-688 IISSVSEGTYD
+688 IISSVKEGTYD

-715 TTEIR
+715 TTAIR
-720 NLDVSFAKTIPIF
+720 NLDSDFAKTIPIF

-741 EDIKKADECGMNGH
+741 EDIKKANECGMNGH

-770 YNLLT
+770 HNLS

>member
-1 MLRNMDYNI
+1 MLRNMDFNI
-10 ASILVTTFVFV
+10 ASVLVTTFVFV
-21 YFFIQYDTKK
+21 YFITRYDTKK
-31 KSSRCFLSLLICV
+31 KSSRCFLSLLLCV
-44 FLTSLLSILFD
+44 FLTSVLSIVFD
-55 LMQYSTGS
+55 YLQYSTGS
-63 SNLSYGI
+63 NYLSYI
-70 NALYMLLTV
+70 VNALYMLLTV
-79 LCTYT
+79 LCTYI
-84 FYVYASITV
+84 FYVYASVTV

-100 IMDYVNFIFLI
+100 VLDYVNFVFLI
-111 MYTILCILSVHFH
+111 SYIILCVLSIHFH
-124 FFISI
+124 YFISI
-129 ENGEITQGRAYPVIY
+129 TDDVISRGTAYPVVY
-144 ILSAYYLFCAFIRML
+144 LLSAYYLLCAFIRML

-177 VTTTTGAAVQY
+177 VTTSTGAIVQY
-188 YFFSERIIIYFAYAL
+188 LFFSERIIIYFSYAL

-218 KMVKVTEEL
+218 KMIKVTNEL

-250 LMKTCS
+250 LMKTSS
-256 WILRFDEKGELSD
+256 WFMYFDENGKITDS
-269 ASWSEEFLPIL
+269 SWSEEFLPLL
-280 GYTKD
+280 GYSLD
-285 DDVDIANLW
+285 DNVDVANLW
-294 ADSIHPDDKE
+294 TDSLHPEDKDK
-304 ATLEAFM
+304 TLEAFM

-348 AESYKGII
+348 PESYKGVI
-356 QNIDDEVYTRE
+356 QNIDDEIYTRE

-381 SQAELQRAL
+381 SQTELERAL

-467 KIDNAPVSL
+467 KIENAPVSL
-476 FELVNGIE
+476 LELINGIE
-484 ILTKS
+484 VLTKS
-489 NVTEKRQTYETIIE
+489 NVKEKHQTYETIIE
-503 NLNNPYVMCDRLK
+503 NLDNPYVLCDRLK

-542 TQKDTNFIFKIIDDG
+542 TQKDTEFVFKIIDDG
-557 IGMSANLLANVFEP
+557 IGMSADLLAHVFEP
-571 FVRAGNTESIQG
+571 FVRAGNTDSIQG
-583 TGLGMAITSNLV
+583 TGLGMAITYNLV
-595 KMMGG
+595 NMMGG
-600 TISAESKLKK
+600 TISAESKLKA
-610 GSTFIITLPLT
+610 GSTFTISLPLQ
-621 IISKEEYESYKEAP
+621 IISKEEYSSFKEAP
-635 VDEIPVDEMLSALSG
+635 TDEISVDEMVTTLSG

-688 IISSVSEGTYD
+688 IISSVKEGTYD

-715 TTEIR
+715 TTAIR
-720 NLDVSFAKTIPIF
+720 NLDSDFAKTIPIF

-741 EDIKKADECGMNGH
+741 EDIKKANECGMNGH

-770 YNLLT
+770 HNLS

>member
-1 MLRNMDYNI
+1 MLRNMDFNI
-10 ASILVTTFVFV
+10 ASVLVTTFVFV
-21 YFFIQYDTKK
+21 YFITRYDTKK
-31 KSSRCFLSLLICV
+31 KSSRCFLSLLLCV
-44 FLTSLLSILFD
+44 FLTSVLSIVFD
-55 LMQYSTGS
+55 YLQYSTGS
-63 SNLSYGI
+63 NYLSYI
-70 NALYMLLTV
+70 VNAFYMLLTV
-79 LCTYT
+79 LCTYI
-84 FYVYASITV
+84 FYVYASVTV
-93 FPDGRRN
+93 FPDGGRN
-100 IMDYVNFIFLI
+100 VLDYVNFVFLI
-111 MYTILCILSVHFH
+111 SYIILCVLSMHFH
-124 FFISI
+124 YFISI
-129 ENGEITQGRAYPVIY
+129 TDGVISRGAAYPVVY
-144 ILSAYYLFCAFIRML
+144 LLSAYYLLCAFIRML

-177 VTTTTGAAVQY
+177 VTTSTGAIVQY
-188 YFFSERIIIYFAYAL
+188 LFFSERIIIYFSYAL

-218 KMVKVTEEL
+218 KMIKVTNEL

-250 LMKTCS
+250 LMKTSS
-256 WILRFDEKGELSD
+256 WFIYFDKNGEITDS
-269 ASWSEEFLPIL
+269 SWSEEFLPLL
-280 GYTKD
+280 GYSLD
-285 DDVDIANLW
+285 DNVDVANLW
-294 ADSIHPDDKE
+294 TDSLHPEDKDK
-304 ATLEAFM
+304 TLEAFM

-348 AESYKGII
+348 PESYKGVI
-356 QNIDDEVYTRE
+356 QNIDDEIYTRE

-381 SQAELQRAL
+381 SQTELERAL

-467 KIDNAPVSL
+467 KIENAPVSL
-476 FELVNGIE
+476 LELINGIE
-484 ILTKS
+484 VLTKS
-489 NVTEKRQTYETIIE
+489 NVKEKHQTYETIIE
-503 NLNNPYVMCDRLK
+503 NLDNPYVLCDRLK

-542 TQKDTNFIFKIIDDG
+542 TQKDTEFVFKIIDDG
-557 IGMSANLLANVFEP
+557 IGMSADLLAHVFEP
-571 FVRAGNTESIQG
+571 FVRAGNTDSIQG
-583 TGLGMAITSNLV
+583 TGLGMAITYNLV
-595 KMMGG
+595 NMMGG
-600 TISAESKLKK
+600 TISAESKLKA
-610 GSTFIITLPLT
+610 GSTFTISLPLQ
-621 IISKEEYESYKEAP
+621 IISKEEYSSFKEAP
-635 VDEIPVDEMLSALSG
+635 TDEISVDEMVTTLSG

-688 IISSVSEGTYD
+688 IISSVKEGTYD

-710 TGYEA
+710 TGYES
-715 TTEIR
+715 TTAIR
-720 NLDVSFAKTIPIF
+720 NLDSAFAKTIPIF

-741 EDIKKADECGMNGH
+741 EDIKKANECGMNGH

-770 YNLLT
+770 HNLS

>member
-1 MLRNMDYNI
+1 MLRNMDFNI
-10 ASILVTTFVFV
+10 ASVLVTTFVFV
-21 YFFIQYDTKK
+21 YFITRYDTKK
-31 KSSRCFLSLLICV
+31 KSSRCFLSLLLCV
-44 FLTSLLSILFD
+44 FLTSVLSIVFD
-55 LMQYSTGS
+55 YLQYSTGS
-63 SNLSYGI
+63 NYLSYI
-70 NALYMLLTV
+70 VNAFYMLLTV
-79 LCTYT
+79 LCTYI
-84 FYVYASITV
+84 FYVYASVTV
-93 FPDGRRN
+93 FPDGRRHVL
-100 IMDYVNFIFLI
+100 DYVNFVFLI
-111 MYTILCILSVHFH
+111 SYIILCVLSMHFH
-124 FFISI
+124 YFISI
-129 ENGEITQGRAYPVIY
+129 TDGVISRGAAYPVVY
-144 ILSAYYLFCAFIRML
+144 LLSAYYLLCAFIRML

-177 VTTTTGAAVQY
+177 VTTSTGAIVQY
-188 YFFSERIIIYFAYAL
+188 LFFSERIIIYFSYAL

-218 KMVKVTEEL
+218 KMIKVTNEL

-250 LMKTCS
+250 LMKTSS
-256 WILRFDEKGELSD
+256 WFIYFDKNGEITDS
-269 ASWSEEFLPIL
+269 SWSEEFLPLL
-280 GYTKD
+280 GYSLD
-285 DDVDIANLW
+285 DNVDVANLW
-294 ADSIHPDDKE
+294 TDSLHPEDKDK
-304 ATLEAFM
+304 TLEAFM

-348 AESYKGII
+348 PESYKGVI
-356 QNIDDEVYTRE
+356 QNIDDEIYTRE

-381 SQAELQRAL
+381 SQTELERAL

-467 KIDNAPVSL
+467 KIENAPVSL
-476 FELVNGIE
+476 LELINGIE
-484 ILTKS
+484 VLTKS
-489 NVTEKRQTYETIIE
+489 NVKEKHQTYETIIE
-503 NLNNPYVMCDRLK
+503 NLDNPYVLCDRLK

-542 TQKDTNFIFKIIDDG
+542 TQKDTEFVFKIIDDG
-557 IGMSANLLANVFEP
+557 IGMSADLLAHVFEP
-571 FVRAGNTESIQG
+571 FVRAGNTDSIQG
-583 TGLGMAITSNLV
+583 TGLGMAITYNLV
-595 KMMGG
+595 NMMGG
-600 TISAESKLKK
+600 TISAESKLKA
-610 GSTFIITLPLT
+610 GSTFTISLPLQ
-621 IISKEEYESYKEAP
+621 IISKEEYSSFKEAP
-635 VDEIPVDEMLSALSG
+635 TDEISVDEMVTTLSG

-688 IISSVSEGTYD
+688 IISSVKEDTYD

-710 TGYEA
+710 TGYES
-715 TTEIR
+715 TTAIR
-720 NLDVSFAKTIPIF
+720 NLDSAFAKTIPIF

-741 EDIKKADECGMNGH
+741 EDIKKANECGMNGH

-770 YNLLT
+770 HNLS

>member
-1 MLRNMDYNI
+1 MLRNMDFNI
-10 ASILVTTFVFV
+10 ASVLVTTFVFV
-21 YFFIQYDTKK
+21 YFITRYDTKK
-31 KSSRCFLSLLICV
+31 KSSRCFLSLLLCV
-44 FLTSLLSILFD
+44 FLTSVLSIVFD
-55 LMQYSTGS
+55 YLQYSTGS
-63 SNLSYGI
+63 NYLSYI
-70 NALYMLLTV
+70 VNAFYMLLTV
-79 LCTYT
+79 LCTYI
-84 FYVYASITV
+84 FYVYASVTV
-93 FPDGRRN
+93 FPDGRRHVL
-100 IMDYVNFIFLI
+100 DYVNFVFLI
-111 MYTILCILSVHFH
+111 SYIILCVLSMHFH
-124 FFISI
+124 YFISI
-129 ENGEITQGRAYPVIY
+129 TDGVISRGAAYPVVY
-144 ILSAYYLFCAFIRML
+144 LLSAYYLLCAFIRML

-177 VTTTTGAAVQY
+177 VTTSTGAIVQY
-188 YFFSERIIIYFAYAL
+188 LFFSERIIIYFAYAL

-218 KMVKVTEEL
+218 KMIKVTNEL

-250 LMKTCS
+250 LMKTSS
-256 WILRFDEKGELSD
+256 WFIYFDKNGEITDS
-269 ASWSEEFLPIL
+269 SWSEEFLPLL
-280 GYTKD
+280 GYSLD
-285 DDVDIANLW
+285 DNVDVANLW
-294 ADSIHPDDKE
+294 TDSLHPEDKDK
-304 ATLEAFM
+304 TLEAFM

-348 AESYKGII
+348 PESYKGVI
-356 QNIDDEVYTRE
+356 QNIDDEIYTRE

-381 SQAELQRAL
+381 SQIELERAL

-467 KIDNAPVSL
+467 KIENAPVSL
-476 FELVNGIE
+476 LELINGIE
-484 ILTKS
+484 VLTKS
-489 NVTEKRQTYETIIE
+489 NVKEKHQTYETIIE
-503 NLNNPYVMCDRLK
+503 NLDNPYVLCDRLK

-542 TQKDTNFIFKIIDDG
+542 TQKDTEFVFKIIDDG
-557 IGMSANLLANVFEP
+557 IGMSADLLAHVFEP
-571 FVRAGNTESIQG
+571 FVRAGNTDSIQG
-583 TGLGMAITSNLV
+583 TGLGMAITYNLV
-595 KMMGG
+595 NMMGG
-600 TISAESKLKK
+600 TISAESKLKA
-610 GSTFIITLPLT
+610 GSTFTISLPLQ
-621 IISKEEYESYKEAP
+621 IISKEEYSSFKEAP
-635 VDEIPVDEMLSALSG
+635 TDEISVDEMVTTLSG

-688 IISSVSEGTYD
+688 IISSVKEDTYD

-710 TGYEA
+710 TGYES
-715 TTEIR
+715 TTAIR
-720 NLDVSFAKTIPIF
+720 NLDSAFAKTIPIF

-741 EDIKKADECGMNGH
+741 EDIKKANECGMNGH

-770 YNLLT
+770 HNLS

>member
-1 MLRNMDYNI
+1 MLRNMDFNI
-10 ASILVTTFVFV
+10 ASVLVTTFVFV
-21 YFFIQYDTKK
+21 YFITRYDTKK
-31 KSSRCFLSLLICV
+31 KSSRCFLSLLLCV
-44 FLTSLLSILFD
+44 FLTSVLSIVFD
-55 LMQYSTGS
+55 YLQYSTGS
-63 SNLSYGI
+63 NYLSYI
-70 NALYMLLTV
+70 VNAFYMLLTV
-79 LCTYT
+79 LCTYI
-84 FYVYASITV
+84 FYVYASVTV
-93 FPDGRRN
+93 FPDGRRHVL
-100 IMDYVNFIFLI
+100 DYVNFVFLI
-111 MYTILCILSVHFH
+111 SYIILCVLSMHFH
-124 FFISI
+124 YFISI
-129 ENGEITQGRAYPVIY
+129 TDGVISRGAAYPVVY
-144 ILSAYYLFCAFIRML
+144 LLSAYYLLCAFIRML

-177 VTTTTGAAVQY
+177 VTTSTGAIVQY
-188 YFFSERIIIYFAYAL
+188 LFFSERIIIYFAYAL

-218 KMVKVTEEL
+218 KMIKVTNEL

-250 LMKTCS
+250 LMKTSS
-256 WILRFDEKGELSD
+256 WFIYFDKNGEITDS
-269 ASWSEEFLPIL
+269 SWSEEFLPLL
-280 GYTKD
+280 GYSLD
-285 DDVDIANLW
+285 DNVDVANLW
-294 ADSIHPDDKE
+294 TDSLHPEDKDK
-304 ATLEAFM
+304 TLEAFM

-348 AESYKGII
+348 PESYKGVI
-356 QNIDDEVYTRE
+356 QNIDDEIYTRE

-381 SQAELQRAL
+381 SQTELERAL

-467 KIDNAPVSL
+467 KIENAPVSL
-476 FELVNGIE
+476 LELINGIE
-484 ILTKS
+484 VLTKS
-489 NVTEKRQTYETIIE
+489 NVKEKHQTYETIIE
-503 NLNNPYVMCDRLK
+503 NLDNPYVLCDRLK

-542 TQKDTNFIFKIIDDG
+542 TQKDTEFVFKIIDDG
-557 IGMSANLLANVFEP
+557 IGMSADLLAHVFEP
-571 FVRAGNTESIQG
+571 FVRSGNTESIQG
-583 TGLGMAITSNLV
+583 TGLGMAITYNLV
-595 KMMGG
+595 NMMGG
-600 TISAESKLKK
+600 TISAESKLKA
-610 GSTFIITLPLT
+610 GSTFTISLPLQ
-621 IISKEEYESYKEAP
+621 IISKEEYSSFKEAP
-635 VDEIPVDEMLSALSG
+635 TDEISVDEMVTTLSG

-688 IISSVSEGTYD
+688 IISSVKEGTYD

-710 TGYEA
+710 TGYES
-715 TTEIR
+715 TTAIR
-720 NLDVSFAKTIPIF
+720 NLDSAFAKTIPIF

-741 EDIKKADECGMNGH
+741 EDIKKANECGMNGH

-770 YNLLT
+770 HNLS

>member
-1 MLRNMDYNI
+1 MLRNMDFNI
-10 ASILVTTFVFV
+10 ASVLVTTFVFV
-21 YFFIQYDTKK
+21 YFITRYDTKK
-31 KSSRCFLSLLICV
+31 KSSRCFLSLLLCV
-44 FLTSLLSILFD
+44 FLTSVLSIVFD
-55 LMQYSTGS
+55 YLQYSTGS
-63 SNLSYGI
+63 NYLSYI
-70 NALYMLLTV
+70 VNAFYMLLTV
-79 LCTYT
+79 LCTYI
-84 FYVYASITV
+84 FYVYASVTV
-93 FPDGRRN
+93 FPDGRRHVL
-100 IMDYVNFIFLI
+100 DYVNFVFLI
-111 MYTILCILSVHFH
+111 SYIILCVLSIHFH
-124 FFISI
+124 YFISI
-129 ENGEITQGRAYPVIY
+129 TDGVISRGAAYPVVY
-144 ILSAYYLFCAFIRML
+144 LLSAYYLLCAFIRML

-177 VTTTTGAAVQY
+177 VTTSTGAIVQY
-188 YFFSERIIIYFAYAL
+188 LFFSERIIIYFSYAL

-218 KMVKVTEEL
+218 KMIKVTNEL

-250 LMKTCS
+250 LMKTSS
-256 WILRFDEKGELSD
+256 WFIYFDKNGEITDS
-269 ASWSEEFLPIL
+269 SWSEEFLPLL
-280 GYTKD
+280 GYSLD
-285 DDVDIANLW
+285 DNVDVANLW
-294 ADSIHPDDKE
+294 TDSLHPEDKDK
-304 ATLEAFM
+304 TLEAFM

-348 AESYKGII
+348 PESYKGVI
-356 QNIDDEVYTRE
+356 QNIDDEIYTRE

-381 SQAELQRAL
+381 SQIELERAL

-467 KIDNAPVSL
+467 KIENAPVSL
-476 FELVNGIE
+476 LELINGIE
-484 ILTKS
+484 VLTKS
-489 NVTEKRQTYETIIE
+489 NVKEKHQTYETIIE
-503 NLNNPYVMCDRLK
+503 NLDNPYVLCDRLK

-542 TQKDTNFIFKIIDDG
+542 TQKDTEFVFKIIDDG
-557 IGMSANLLANVFEP
+557 IGMSADLLAHVFEP
-571 FVRAGNTESIQG
+571 FVRSGNTESIQG
-583 TGLGMAITSNLV
+583 TGLGMAITYNLV
-595 KMMGG
+595 NMMGG
-600 TISAESKLKK
+600 TISAESKLKA
-610 GSTFIITLPLT
+610 GSTFTISLPLQ
-621 IISKEEYESYKEAP
+621 IISKEEYSSFKEAP
-635 VDEIPVDEMLSALSG
+635 TDEISVDEMVTTLSG

-688 IISSVSEGTYD
+688 IISSVKEGTYD

-710 TGYEA
+710 TGYES
-715 TTEIR
+715 TTAIR
-720 NLDVSFAKTIPIF
+720 NLDSAFAKTIPIF

-741 EDIKKADECGMNGH
+741 EDIKKANECGMNGH

-770 YNLLT
+770 HNLS

>member
-1 MLRNMDYNI
+1 MLRNMDFNI
-10 ASILVTTFVFV
+10 ASVLVTTFVFV
-21 YFFIQYDTKK
+21 YFITRYDTKK
-31 KSSRCFLSLLICV
+31 KSSRCFLSLLLCV
-44 FLTSLLSILFD
+44 FLTSVLSIVFD
-55 LMQYSTGS
+55 YLQYSTGS
-63 SNLSYGI
+63 NYLSYI
-70 NALYMLLTV
+70 VNAFYMLLTV
-79 LCTYT
+79 LCTYI
-84 FYVYASITV
+84 FYVYASVTV
-93 FPDGRRN
+93 FPDGGRN
-100 IMDYVNFIFLI
+100 VLDYVNFVFLI
-111 MYTILCILSVHFH
+111 SYIILCVLSIHFH
-124 FFISI
+124 YFISI
-129 ENGEITQGRAYPVIY
+129 TDGVISRGAAYPVVY
-144 ILSAYYLFCAFIRML
+144 LLSAYYLLCAFIRML

-177 VTTTTGAAVQY
+177 VTTSTGAIVQY
-188 YFFSERIIIYFAYAL
+188 LFFSERIIIYFAYAL

-218 KMVKVTEEL
+218 KMIKVTNEL

-250 LMKTCS
+250 LMKTSS
-256 WILRFDEKGELSD
+256 WFMYFDENGKITDS
-269 ASWSEEFLPIL
+269 SWSEEFLPLL
-280 GYTKD
+280 GYSLD
-285 DDVDIANLW
+285 DNVDVANLW
-294 ADSIHPDDKE
+294 TDSLHPEDKDK
-304 ATLEAFM
+304 TLEAFM

-348 AESYKGII
+348 PESYKGVI
-356 QNIDDEVYTRE
+356 QNIDDEIYTRE

-381 SQAELQRAL
+381 SQTELERAL

-402 FLSNMSHDIR
+402 FLSNMSDYIR
-412 TPMNAILGY
+412 TPMNVILGY

-467 KIDNAPVSL
+467 KIENAPVSL
-476 FELVNGIE
+476 LELINGIE
-484 ILTKS
+484 VLTKS
-489 NVTEKRQTYETIIE
+489 NVKEKHQTYETIIE
-503 NLNNPYVMCDRLK
+503 NLDNPYVLCDRLK

-542 TQKDTNFIFKIIDDG
+542 TQKDTEFVFKIIDDG
-557 IGMSANLLANVFEP
+557 IGMSTDLLAHVFEP
-571 FVRAGNTESIQG
+571 FVRAGNTDSIQG
-583 TGLGMAITSNLV
+583 TGLGMAITYNLV
-595 KMMGG
+595 NMMGG
-600 TISAESKLKK
+600 TISAESKLKA
-610 GSTFIITLPLT
+610 GSTFTISLPLQ
-621 IISKEEYESYKEAP
+621 IISKEEYSSFKEAP
-635 VDEIPVDEMLSALSG
+635 TDEISVDEMVTTLSG

-688 IISSVSEGTYD
+688 IISSVKEDTYD

-710 TGYEA
+710 TG
-715 TTEIR
+715 
-720 NLDVSFAKTIPIF
+720 
-733 AMTANAFE
+733 
-741 EDIKKADECGMNGH
+741 
-755 ITKPFKIEDLIRFLY
+755 
-770 YNLLT
+770 

>member
-1 MLRNMDYNI
+1 MLRNMDFNI
-10 ASILVTTFVFV
+10 ASVLVTTFVFV
-21 YFFIQYDTKK
+21 YFITRYDTKK
-31 KSSRCFLSLLICV
+31 KSSRCFLSLLLCV
-44 FLTSLLSILFD
+44 FLTSVLSIVFD
-55 LMQYSTGS
+55 YLQYSTGS
-63 SNLSYGI
+63 NYLSYI
-70 NALYMLLTV
+70 VNAFYMLLTV
-79 LCTYT
+79 LCTYI
-84 FYVYASITV
+84 FYVYASVTV
-93 FPDGRRN
+93 FPDGRRHVL
-100 IMDYVNFIFLI
+100 DYVNFVFLI
-111 MYTILCILSVHFH
+111 SYIILCVLSMHFH
-124 FFISI
+124 YFISI
-129 ENGEITQGRAYPVIY
+129 TDGVISRGAAYPVVY
-144 ILSAYYLFCAFIRML
+144 LLSAYYLLCAFIRML

-177 VTTTTGAAVQY
+177 VTTSTGAIVQY
-188 YFFSERIIIYFAYAL
+188 LFFSERIIIYFAYAL

-218 KMVKVTEEL
+218 KMIKVTNEL

-250 LMKTCS
+250 LMKTSS
-256 WILRFDEKGELSD
+256 WFIYFDKNGEITDS
-269 ASWSEEFLPIL
+269 SWSEEFLPLL
-280 GYTKD
+280 GYSLD
-285 DDVDIANLW
+285 DNVDVANLW
-294 ADSIHPDDKE
+294 TDSLHPEDKDK
-304 ATLEAFM
+304 TLEAFM

-348 AESYKGII
+348 PESYKGVI
-356 QNIDDEVYTRE
+356 QNIDDEIYTRE

-381 SQAELQRAL
+381 SQIELERAL

-467 KIDNAPVSL
+467 KIENAPVSL
-476 FELVNGIE
+476 LELINGIE
-484 ILTKS
+484 VLTKS
-489 NVTEKRQTYETIIE
+489 NVKEKHQTYETIIE
-503 NLNNPYVMCDRLK
+503 NLDNPYVLCDRLK

-542 TQKDTNFIFKIIDDG
+542 TQKDTEFVFKIIDDG
-557 IGMSANLLANVFEP
+557 IGMSADLLAHVFEP
-571 FVRAGNTESIQG
+571 FVRAGNTDSIQG
-583 TGLGMAITSNLV
+583 TGLGMAITYNLV
-595 KMMGG
+595 NMMGG
-600 TISAESKLKK
+600 TISAESKLKA
-610 GSTFIITLPLT
+610 GSTFTISLPLQ
-621 IISKEEYESYKEAP
+621 IISKEEYSSFKEAP
-635 VDEIPVDEMLSALSG
+635 TDEISVDEMVTTLSG

-688 IISSVSEGTYD
+688 IISSVKEGTYD

-710 TGYEA
+710 TGYES
-715 TTEIR
+715 TTAIR
-720 NLDVSFAKTIPIF
+720 NLDSAFAKTIPIF

-741 EDIKKADECGMNGH
+741 EDIKKANECGMNGH

-770 YNLLT
+770 HNLS

>member
-1 MLRNMDYNI
+1 MLRNMDFNI
-10 ASILVTTFVFV
+10 ASVLVTTFVFV
-21 YFFIQYDTKK
+21 YFITRYDTKK
-31 KSSRCFLSLLICV
+31 KSSRCFLSLLLCV
-44 FLTSLLSILFD
+44 FLTSVLSIVFD
-55 LMQYSTGS
+55 YLQYSTGS
-63 SNLSYGI
+63 NYLSYI
-70 NALYMLLTV
+70 VNAFYMLLTV
-79 LCTYT
+79 LCTYI
-84 FYVYASITV
+84 FYVYASVTV
-93 FPDGRRN
+93 FPDGRRHVL
-100 IMDYVNFIFLI
+100 DYVNFVFLI
-111 MYTILCILSVHFH
+111 SYIILCVLSIHFH
-124 FFISI
+124 YFISI
-129 ENGEITQGRAYPVIY
+129 TDGVISRGAAYPVVY
-144 ILSAYYLFCAFIRML
+144 LLSAYYLLCAFIRML

-177 VTTTTGAAVQY
+177 VTTSTGAIVQY
-188 YFFSERIIIYFAYAL
+188 LFFSERIIIYFAYAL

-218 KMVKVTEEL
+218 KMIKVTNEL

-250 LMKTCS
+250 LMKTSS
-256 WILRFDEKGELSD
+256 WFIYFDKNGEITDS
-269 ASWSEEFLPIL
+269 SWSEEFLPLL
-280 GYTKD
+280 GYSLD
-285 DDVDIANLW
+285 DNVDVANLW
-294 ADSIHPDDKE
+294 TDSLHPEDKDK
-304 ATLEAFM
+304 TLEAFM

-348 AESYKGII
+348 PESYKGVI
-356 QNIDDEVYTRE
+356 QNIDDEIYTRE

-381 SQAELQRAL
+381 SQTELERAL

-467 KIDNAPVSL
+467 KIENAPVSL
-476 FELVNGIE
+476 LELINGIE
-484 ILTKS
+484 VLTKS
-489 NVTEKRQTYETIIE
+489 NVKEKHQTYETIIE
-503 NLNNPYVMCDRLK
+503 NLDNPYVLCDRLK

-542 TQKDTNFIFKIIDDG
+542 TQKDTEFVFKIIDDG
-557 IGMSANLLANVFEP
+557 IGMSADLLAHVFEP
-571 FVRAGNTESIQG
+571 FVRAGNTDSIQG
-583 TGLGMAITSNLV
+583 TGLGMAITYNLV
-595 KMMGG
+595 NMMGG
-600 TISAESKLKK
+600 TISAESKLKA
-610 GSTFIITLPLT
+610 GSTFTISLPLQ
-621 IISKEEYESYKEAP
+621 IISKEEYSSFKEAP
-635 VDEIPVDEMLSALSG
+635 TDEISVDEMVTTLSG

-688 IISSVSEGTYD
+688 IISSVKEGTYD

-710 TGYEA
+710 TGYES
-715 TTEIR
+715 TTAIR
-720 NLDVSFAKTIPIF
+720 NLDSAFAKTIPIF

-741 EDIKKADECGMNGH
+741 EDIKKANECGMNGH

-770 YNLLT
+770 HNLS

>member
-1 MLRNMDYNI
+1 MLRNMDFNI
-10 ASILVTTFVFV
+10 ASVLVTTFVFV
-21 YFFIQYDTKK
+21 YFITRYDTKK
-31 KSSRCFLSLLICV
+31 KSSRCFLSLLLCV
-44 FLTSLLSILFD
+44 FLTSVLSIVFD
-55 LMQYSTGS
+55 YLQYSTGS
-63 SNLSYGI
+63 NYLSYI
-70 NALYMLLTV
+70 VNAFYMLLTV
-79 LCTYT
+79 LCTYI
-84 FYVYASITV
+84 FYVYASVTV
-93 FPDGRRN
+93 FPDGRRHVL
-100 IMDYVNFIFLI
+100 DYVNFVFLI
-111 MYTILCILSVHFH
+111 SYIILCVLSIHFH
-124 FFISI
+124 YFISI
-129 ENGEITQGRAYPVIY
+129 TDGVISRGAAYPVVY
-144 ILSAYYLFCAFIRML
+144 LLSAYYLLCAFIRML

-177 VTTTTGAAVQY
+177 VTTSTGAIVQY
-188 YFFSERIIIYFAYAL
+188 LFFSERIIIYFAYAL

-218 KMVKVTEEL
+218 KMIKVTNEL

-250 LMKTCS
+250 LMKTSS
-256 WILRFDEKGELSD
+256 WFIYFDKNGKITDS
-269 ASWSEEFLPIL
+269 SWSEEFLPLL
-280 GYTKD
+280 GYSLD
-285 DDVDIANLW
+285 DNVDVANLW
-294 ADSIHPDDKE
+294 TDSLHPEDKDK
-304 ATLEAFM
+304 TLEAFM

-348 AESYKGII
+348 PESYKGVI
-356 QNIDDEVYTRE
+356 QNIDDEIYTRE

-381 SQAELQRAL
+381 SQTELERAL

-467 KIDNAPVSL
+467 KIENAPVSL
-476 FELVNGIE
+476 LELINGIE
-484 ILTKS
+484 VLTKS
-489 NVTEKRQTYETIIE
+489 NVKEKHQTYETIIE
-503 NLNNPYVMCDRLK
+503 NLDNPYVLCDRLK

-542 TQKDTNFIFKIIDDG
+542 TQKDTEFVFKIIDDG
-557 IGMSANLLANVFEP
+557 IGMSADLLAHVFEP

-583 TGLGMAITSNLV
+583 TGLGMAITYNLV
-595 KMMGG
+595 NMMGG
-600 TISAESKLKK
+600 TISAESKLKA
-610 GSTFIITLPLT
+610 GSTFTISLPLQ
-621 IISKEEYESYKEAP
+621 IISKEEYSSFKEAP
-635 VDEIPVDEMLSALSG
+635 TDEISVDEMVTTLSG

-688 IISSVSEGTYD
+688 IISSVKEGTYD

-710 TGYEA
+710 TGYES
-715 TTEIR
+715 TTAIR
-720 NLDVSFAKTIPIF
+720 NLDSAFAKTIPIF

-741 EDIKKADECGMNGH
+741 EDIKKANECGMNGH

-770 YNLLT
+770 HNLS

>member
-1 MLRNMDYNI
+1 MLRNMDFNI
-10 ASILVTTFVFV
+10 ASVLVTTFVFV
-21 YFFIQYDTKK
+21 YFITRYDTKK
-31 KSSRCFLSLLICV
+31 KSSRCFLSLLLCV
-44 FLTSLLSILFD
+44 FLTSVLSIVFD
-55 LMQYSTGS
+55 YLQYSTGS
-63 SNLSYGI
+63 NYLSYI
-70 NALYMLLTV
+70 VNAFYMLLTV
-79 LCTYT
+79 LCTYI
-84 FYVYASITV
+84 FYVYASVTV
-93 FPDGRRN
+93 FPDGRRHVL
-100 IMDYVNFIFLI
+100 DYVNFVFLI
-111 MYTILCILSVHFH
+111 SYIILCVLSIHFH
-124 FFISI
+124 YFISI
-129 ENGEITQGRAYPVIY
+129 TDGVISRGAAYPVVY
-144 ILSAYYLFCAFIRML
+144 LLSAYYLLCAFIRML

-177 VTTTTGAAVQY
+177 VTTSTGAIVQY
-188 YFFSERIIIYFAYAL
+188 LFFSERIIIYFSYAL

-218 KMVKVTEEL
+218 KMIKVTNEL

-250 LMKTCS
+250 LMKTSS
-256 WILRFDEKGELSD
+256 WFIYFDKNGEITDS
-269 ASWSEEFLPIL
+269 SWSEEFLPLL
-280 GYTKD
+280 GYSLD
-285 DDVDIANLW
+285 DNVDVANLW
-294 ADSIHPDDKE
+294 TDSLHPEDKDK
-304 ATLEAFM
+304 TLEAFM

-348 AESYKGII
+348 PESYKGVI
-356 QNIDDEVYTRE
+356 QNIDDEIYTRE

-381 SQAELQRAL
+381 SQTELERAL

-467 KIDNAPVSL
+467 KIENAPVSL
-476 FELVNGIE
+476 LELINGIE
-484 ILTKS
+484 VLTKS
-489 NVTEKRQTYETIIE
+489 NVKEKHQTYETIIE
-503 NLNNPYVMCDRLK
+503 NLDNPYVLCDRLK

-542 TQKDTNFIFKIIDDG
+542 TQKDAEFVFKIIDDG
-557 IGMSANLLANVFEP
+557 IGMSTDLLAHVFEP
-571 FVRAGNTESIQG
+571 FVRAGNTDSIQG
-583 TGLGMAITSNLV
+583 TGLGMAITYNLV
-595 KMMGG
+595 NMMGG
-600 TISAESKLKK
+600 TISAESKLKA
-610 GSTFIITLPLT
+610 GSTFTISLPLQ
-621 IISKEEYESYKEAP
+621 IISKEEYSSFKEAP
-635 VDEIPVDEMLSALSG
+635 TDEISVDEMVTTLSG

-688 IISSVSEGTYD
+688 IISSVKEDTYD

-710 TGYEA
+710 TGYES
-715 TTEIR
+715 TTAIR
-720 NLDVSFAKTIPIF
+720 NLDSAFAKTIPIF

-741 EDIKKADECGMNGH
+741 EDIKKANECGMNGH

-770 YNLLT
+770 HNLS

>member
-1 MLRNMDYNI
+1 MLRNMDFNI
-10 ASILVTTFVFV
+10 ASVLVTTFVFV
-21 YFFIQYDTKK
+21 YFITRYDTKK
-31 KSSRCFLSLLICV
+31 KSSRCFLSLLLCV
-44 FLTSLLSILFD
+44 FLTSVLSIVFD
-55 LMQYSTGS
+55 YLQYSTGS
-63 SNLSYGI
+63 NYLSYI
-70 NALYMLLTV
+70 VNAFYMLLTV
-79 LCTYT
+79 LCTYI
-84 FYVYASITV
+84 FYVYASVTV
-93 FPDGRRN
+93 FPDGRRHVL
-100 IMDYVNFIFLI
+100 DYVNFVFLI
-111 MYTILCILSVHFH
+111 SYIILCVLSMHFH
-124 FFISI
+124 YFISI
-129 ENGEITQGRAYPVIY
+129 TDGVISRGAAYPVVY
-144 ILSAYYLFCAFIRML
+144 LLSAYYLLCAFIRML

-177 VTTTTGAAVQY
+177 VTTSTGAIVQY
-188 YFFSERIIIYFAYAL
+188 LFFSERIIIYFSYAL

-218 KMVKVTEEL
+218 KMIKVTNEL

-250 LMKTCS
+250 LMKTSS
-256 WILRFDEKGELSD
+256 WFIYFDKNGEITDS
-269 ASWSEEFLPIL
+269 SWSEEFLPLL
-280 GYTKD
+280 GYSLD
-285 DDVDIANLW
+285 DNVDVANLW
-294 ADSIHPDDKE
+294 TDSLHPEDKDK
-304 ATLEAFM
+304 TLEAFM

-348 AESYKGII
+348 PESYKGVI
-356 QNIDDEVYTRE
+356 QNIDDEIYTRE

-381 SQAELQRAL
+381 SQTELERAL

-467 KIDNAPVSL
+467 KIENAPVSL
-476 FELVNGIE
+476 LELINGIE
-484 ILTKS
+484 VLTKS
-489 NVTEKRQTYETIIE
+489 NVKEKHQTYETIIE
-503 NLNNPYVMCDRLK
+503 NLDNPYVLCDRLK

-542 TQKDTNFIFKIIDDG
+542 TQKDTEFVFKIIDDG
-557 IGMSANLLANVFEP
+557 IGMSADLLAHVFEP
-571 FVRAGNTESIQG
+571 FVRAGNTDSIQG
-583 TGLGMAITSNLV
+583 TGLGMAITYNLV
-595 KMMGG
+595 NMMGG
-600 TISAESKLKK
+600 TISAESKLKA
-610 GSTFIITLPLT
+610 GSTFTISLPIQ
-621 IISKEEYESYKEAP
+621 IISKEEYSSFKEAP
-635 VDEIPVDEMLSALSG
+635 TDEISVDEMVTTLSG

-688 IISSVSEGTYD
+688 IISSVKEGTYD

-710 TGYEA
+710 TGYES
-715 TTEIR
+715 TTAIR
-720 NLDVSFAKTIPIF
+720 NLDSAFAKTIPIF

-741 EDIKKADECGMNGH
+741 EDIKKANECGMNGH

-770 YNLLT
+770 HNLS

>member
-1 MLRNMDYNI
+1 MLRNMDFNI
-10 ASILVTTFVFV
+10 ASVLVTTFVFV
-21 YFFIQYDTKK
+21 YFITRYDTKK
-31 KSSRCFLSLLICV
+31 KSSRCFLSLLLCV
-44 FLTSLLSILFD
+44 FLTSVLSIVFD
-55 LMQYSTGS
+55 YLQYSTGS
-63 SNLSYGI
+63 NYLSYI
-70 NALYMLLTV
+70 VNAFYMLLTV
-79 LCTYT
+79 LCTYI
-84 FYVYASITV
+84 FYVYASVTV
-93 FPDGRRN
+93 FPDGRRHVL
-100 IMDYVNFIFLI
+100 DYVNFVFLI
-111 MYTILCILSVHFH
+111 SYIILCVLSMHFH
-124 FFISI
+124 YFISI
-129 ENGEITQGRAYPVIY
+129 TDGVISRGAAYPVVY
-144 ILSAYYLFCAFIRML
+144 LLSAYYLLCAFIRML

-177 VTTTTGAAVQY
+177 VTTSTGAIVQY
-188 YFFSERIIIYFAYAL
+188 LFFSERIIIYFSYAL

-218 KMVKVTEEL
+218 KMIKVTNEL
-227 KRNNEQLNL
+227 KCNNEQLNL

-250 LMKTCS
+250 LMKTSS
-256 WILRFDEKGELSD
+256 WFIYFDKNGEITDS
-269 ASWSEEFLPIL
+269 SWSEEFLPLL
-280 GYTKD
+280 GYSLD
-285 DDVDIANLW
+285 DNVDVANLW
-294 ADSIHPDDKE
+294 TDSLHPEDKDK
-304 ATLEAFM
+304 TLEAFM

-348 AESYKGII
+348 PESYKGVI
-356 QNIDDEVYTRE
+356 QNIDDEIYTRE

-381 SQAELQRAL
+381 SQTELERAL

-467 KIDNAPVSL
+467 KIENAPVSL
-476 FELVNGIE
+476 LELINGIE
-484 ILTKS
+484 VLTKS
-489 NVTEKRQTYETIIE
+489 NVKEKHQTYETIIE
-503 NLNNPYVMCDRLK
+503 NLDNPYVLCDRLK

-542 TQKDTNFIFKIIDDG
+542 TQKDTEFVFKIIDDG
-557 IGMSANLLANVFEP
+557 IGMSADLLAHVFEP
-571 FVRAGNTESIQG
+571 FVRAGNTDSIQG
-583 TGLGMAITSNLV
+583 TGLGMAITYNLV
-595 KMMGG
+595 NMMGG
-600 TISAESKLKK
+600 TISAESKLKA
-610 GSTFIITLPLT
+610 GSTFTISLPLQ
-621 IISKEEYESYKEAP
+621 IISKEEYSSFKEAP
-635 VDEIPVDEMLSALSG
+635 TDEISVDEMVTTLSG

-688 IISSVSEGTYD
+688 IISSVKEDTYD

-710 TGYEA
+710 TGYES
-715 TTEIR
+715 TTAIR
-720 NLDVSFAKTIPIF
+720 NLDSAFAKTIPIF

-741 EDIKKADECGMNGH
+741 EDIKKANECGMNGH

-770 YNLLT
+770 HNLS

>member
-1 MLRNMDYNI
+1 MLRNMDFNI
-10 ASILVTTFVFV
+10 ASVLVTTFVFV
-21 YFFIQYDTKK
+21 YFITRYDTKK
-31 KSSRCFLSLLICV
+31 KSSRCFLSLLLCV
-44 FLTSLLSILFD
+44 FLTSVLSIVFD
-55 LMQYSTGS
+55 YLQYSTGS
-63 SNLSYGI
+63 NYLSYI
-70 NALYMLLTV
+70 VNALYMLLTV
-79 LCTYT
+79 LCTYI
-84 FYVYASITV
+84 FYVYASVTV
-93 FPDGRRN
+93 FPDGRRHVL
-100 IMDYVNFIFLI
+100 DYVNFVFLI
-111 MYTILCILSVHFH
+111 SYIILCVLSIHFH
-124 FFISI
+124 YFISI
-129 ENGEITQGRAYPVIY
+129 TDGVISRGAAYPVVY
-144 ILSAYYLFCAFIRML
+144 LLSAYYLLCAFIRML

-177 VTTTTGAAVQY
+177 VTTSTGAIVQY
-188 YFFSERIIIYFAYAL
+188 LFFSERIIIYFSYAL

-218 KMVKVTEEL
+218 KMIKVTNEL

-250 LMKTCS
+250 LMKTSS
-256 WILRFDEKGELSD
+256 WFIYFDKNGEITDS
-269 ASWSEEFLPIL
+269 SWSEEFLPLL
-280 GYTKD
+280 GYSLD
-285 DDVDIANLW
+285 DNVDVANLW
-294 ADSIHPDDKE
+294 TDSLHPEDKDK
-304 ATLEAFM
+304 TLEAFM

-348 AESYKGII
+348 PESYKGVI
-356 QNIDDEVYTRE
+356 QNIDDEIYTRE

-381 SQAELQRAL
+381 SQTELERAL

-467 KIDNAPVSL
+467 KIENAPVSL
-476 FELVNGIE
+476 LELINGIE
-484 ILTKS
+484 VLTKS
-489 NVTEKRQTYETIIE
+489 NVKEKHQTYETIIE
-503 NLNNPYVMCDRLK
+503 NLDNPYVLCDRLK

-542 TQKDTNFIFKIIDDG
+542 TQKDTEFVFKIIDDG
-557 IGMSANLLANVFEP
+557 IGMSTDLLAHVFEP
-571 FVRAGNTESIQG
+571 FVRAGNTDSIQG
-583 TGLGMAITSNLV
+583 TGLGMAITYNLV
-595 KMMGG
+595 NMMGG
-600 TISAESKLKK
+600 TISAESKLKA
-610 GSTFIITLPLT
+610 GSTFTISLPLQ
-621 IISKEEYESYKEAP
+621 IISKEEYSSFKEAP
-635 VDEIPVDEMLSALSG
+635 TDEISVDEMVTTLSG

-688 IISSVSEGTYD
+688 IISSVKEGTYD

-715 TTEIR
+715 TTAIR
-720 NLDVSFAKTIPIF
+720 NLDSDFAKTIPIF

-741 EDIKKADECGMNGH
+741 EDIKKANECGMNGH

-770 YNLLT
+770 HNLS